1 MRKYPT
7 HSLFQRQ
14 VVSVMNKLYLKL
26 AWSNLKNSRQ
36 FYLPYVI
43 AGMLSAM
50 MFYTMCAIQGNEGLS
65 KMRGGASVQMVLFF
79 GVIVVGVFVSIF
91 LFYTNSFIM
100 KRRKK
105 ELGIYNILGMEKIHI
120 AKIMAWE
127 TVFSFLIAVGGGLI
141 LGIVFQ
147 KLLTMFLYRLTGL
160 DAAIPFYISGW
171 GCLHTAELFGAI
183 YVCILLYNLMQIR
196 LSNPVE
202 LLHSGS
208 TGEREPKT
216 KILQAVLGVVCIAA
230 GYYMAITVD
239 NPVKAITLFFVAVML
254 VIIGTYWLFNAGS
267 IAFLK
272 LLRKNKR
279 YYYQTRHFTTVSGM
293 IYRMKQNAVG
303 LANICIL
310 STMVLVVISMT
321 VCMYAGLEDELKT
334 QYPAEL
340 EVLFYDPDGQQ
351 DSGTFDRMTDEIEN
365 VIKENGRVITG
376 RQKGIYAGAAVML
389 SGNKVIALDRSNMD
403 FSNMYMFEVMTKQ
416 GFEEYMQE
424 SIPDISDGSV
434 AIMADPVYELES
446 IVIGDD
452 EYPVEQTMKIPGK
465 DAMTELVGGT
475 VIVIVKDETALE
487 KMRQQLSDMETAAY
501 GEDRKVDLTYMMNF
515 DMSGSVEEKIACA
528 NAVREHLN
536 EWQNDETNP
545 QIMRLDCN
553 VVSRAEGRIDYESSN
568 GGLFFLGLFLGSMFL
583 MITVLIIYY
592 KQISEGY
599 EDKERFAIMEKVG
612 MSNAEVK
619 ASIRSQVRTVFFLPL
634 VTAACHLAAAY
645 PMLKKLLALV
655 ALYNG
660 TLFAWCLAGTVLVF
674 GLIYLAVFAVTSRSY
689 YKIVGNQV

>member
-1 MRKYPT
+1 
-7 HSLFQRQ
+7 
-14 VVSVMNKLYLKL
+14 MNRLYLRL

-50 MFYTMCAIQGNEGLS
+50 MFYTMCAIQGNDGLS
-65 KMRGGASVQMVLFF
+65 KMRGGSSVQIVLYF
-79 GVIVVGVFVSIF
+79 GVVVVGVFVSIF

-105 ELGIYNILGMEKIHI
+105 ELGVYNILGMEKIHV

-127 TVFSFLIAVGGGLI
+127 TVFSFLIAVGGGVI
-141 LGIVFQ
+141 TGIVFQ

-160 DAAIPFYISGW
+160 EAAIPFYISGW
-171 GCLHTAELFGAI
+171 GCLHTAEMFGAI

-202 LLHSGS
+202 LLHSGN

-216 KILQAVLGVVCIAA
+216 KIIQAVLGILCIVT
-230 GYYMAITVD
+230 GYYIAITTD
-239 NPVKAITLFFVAVML
+239 NPVKAVSLFFVAVML
-254 VIIGTYWLFNAGS
+254 VIVGTYFLFNAGS

-272 LLRKNKR
+272 LLRENKR

-321 VCMYAGLEDELKT
+321 VCMYAGIEDELKT

-340 EVLFYDPDGQQ
+340 ELIFYDPDGQQ
-351 DSGTFDRMTDEIEN
+351 DAQTFNRMADEIER

-376 RQKGIYAGAAVML
+376 KQKGSYVGTAVAMT
-389 SGNKVIALDRSNMD
+389 GNKITALDRSAMD
-403 FSNMYMFEVMTKQ
+403 FSNMYVLEIMTKD

-424 SIPDISDGSV
+424 TIPDIPDGSV
-434 AIMADPVYELES
+434 AVMMDSVYEQDT
-446 IVIGDD
+446 IVMGNT
-452 EYPVEQTMKIPGK
+452 EYPVEQSMKFPIR
-465 DAMTELVGGT
+465 DAVSKFVGGS
-475 VIVIVKDETALE
+475 VILIVKDENALE
-487 KMRQQLSDMETAAY
+487 NMRKQLAAMETEAY
-501 GEDRKVDLTYMMNF
+501 GEERTVDLTYVMNF
-515 DMSGSVEEKIACA
+515 DMSGSGEEKIACA
-528 NAVREHLN
+528 NAVRERVS

-545 QIMRLDCN
+545 KTMRLDCN
-553 VVSRAEGRIDYESSN
+553 VISRAEGHIDYETSN
-568 GGLFFLGLFLGSMFL
+568 GGLLFLGLFLGSMFL

-612 MSNAEVK
+612 MSNEEVK
-619 ASIRSQVRTVFFLPL
+619 ATIRSQVRMVFFLPL
-634 VTAACHLAAAY
+634 ATAACHLAAAY

-655 ALYNG
+655 SLYNG

-674 GLIYLAVFAVTSRSY
+674 GLIYLAVFIITSKSY

>member
-1 MRKYPT
+1 
-7 HSLFQRQ
+7 
-14 VVSVMNKLYLKL
+14 MNRLYLRL

-50 MFYTMCAIQGNEGLS
+50 MFYTMCAIQGNDGLS
-65 KMRGGASVQMVLFF
+65 KMRGGSSVQIVLYF
-79 GVIVVGVFVSIF
+79 GVVVVGVFVSIF

-105 ELGIYNILGMEKIHI
+105 ELGVYNILGMEKIHV

-141 LGIVFQ
+141 TGIVFQ

-160 DAAIPFYISGW
+160 EAAIPFYISGW
-171 GCLHTAELFGAI
+171 GCLHTAEMFGAI

-196 LSNPVE
+196 FSNPVE
-202 LLHSGS
+202 LLHSGN

-216 KILQAVLGVVCIAA
+216 KILQAVLGILCIVT
-230 GYYMAITVD
+230 GYYIAITTD
-239 NPVKAITLFFVAVML
+239 NPVKAVSLFFVAVML
-254 VIIGTYWLFNAGS
+254 VIVGTYFLFNAGS

-321 VCMYAGLEDELKT
+321 VCMYAGIEDELKT

-340 EVLFYDPDGQQ
+340 ELIFYDPDGQQ
-351 DSGTFDRMTDEIEN
+351 DAQTFNRMADEIER

-376 RQKGIYAGAAVML
+376 KQKGSYVGTAVAMT
-389 SGNKVIALDRSNMD
+389 GNKITALDRSAMD
-403 FSNMYMFEVMTKQ
+403 FSNMYVLEIMTKD

-424 SIPDISDGSV
+424 TIPDIPDGSV
-434 AIMADPVYELES
+434 AVMMDSVYEQDT
-446 IVIGDD
+446 IVMGNT
-452 EYPVEQTMKIPGK
+452 EYPVEQSMKFPIRNAVSEFVDGS
-465 DAMTELVGGT
+465 
-475 VIVIVKDETALE
+475 VILIVKDENALE
-487 KMRQQLSDMETAAY
+487 NMRKQLAAMETEAY
-501 GEDRKVDLTYMMNF
+501 GEERTVDLTYVMNF
-515 DMSGSVEEKIACA
+515 DMSGTGEEKIACA
-528 NAVREHLN
+528 NAVRERVS

-545 QIMRLDCN
+545 KTMRLDCN
-553 VVSRAEGRIDYESSN
+553 VISRAEGHIDYETSN
-568 GGLFFLGLFLGSMFL
+568 GGLLFLGLFLGSMFL

-612 MSNAEVK
+612 MSNEEVK
-619 ASIRSQVRTVFFLPL
+619 ATIRSQVRMVFFLPL
-634 VTAACHLAAAY
+634 ATAACHLAAAY

-655 ALYNG
+655 SLYNG

-674 GLIYLAVFAVTSRSY
+674 GLIYLAVFIITSKSY

>member
-1 MRKYPT
+1 
-7 HSLFQRQ
+7 
-14 VVSVMNKLYLKL
+14 MNRLYLRL

-50 MFYTMCAIQGNEGLS
+50 MFYTMCAIQGNDGLS
-65 KMRGGASVQMVLFF
+65 KMRGGSSVQIVLYF
-79 GVIVVGVFVSIF
+79 GVVVVGVFVSIF

-105 ELGIYNILGMEKIHI
+105 ELGVYNILGMEKIHV

-141 LGIVFQ
+141 TGIVFQ

-160 DAAIPFYISGW
+160 EAAIPFYISGW
-171 GCLHTAELFGAI
+171 GCLHTAEMFGAI

-202 LLHSGS
+202 LLHSGN

-216 KILQAVLGVVCIAA
+216 KIIQAVLGILCIVT
-230 GYYMAITVD
+230 GYYIAITTD
-239 NPVKAITLFFVAVML
+239 NPVKAVSLFFVAVML
-254 VIIGTYWLFNAGS
+254 VIVGTYFLFNAGS

-321 VCMYAGLEDELKT
+321 VCMYAGIEDELKT

-340 EVLFYDPDGQQ
+340 ELIFYDPDGQQ
-351 DSGTFDRMTDEIEN
+351 DAQAFNRMADEIER

-376 RQKGIYAGAAVML
+376 KQKGSYVGTAVAMT
-389 SGNKVIALDRSNMD
+389 GNKITALDRSAMD
-403 FSNMYMFEVMTKQ
+403 FSNMYVLEIMTKD

-424 SIPDISDGSV
+424 TIPDIPDGSV
-434 AIMADPVYELES
+434 AVMMDSVYEQDT
-446 IVIGDD
+446 IVMGNT
-452 EYPVEQTMKIPGK
+452 EYPVEQSMKFPIR
-465 DAMTELVGGT
+465 DAVSEFVGGS
-475 VIVIVKDETALE
+475 VILIVKDENALE
-487 KMRQQLSDMETAAY
+487 NMRKQLAAMETEAY
-501 GEDRKVDLTYMMNF
+501 GEERTVDLTYVMNF
-515 DMSGSVEEKIACA
+515 DMSGSGEEKIACA
-528 NAVREHLN
+528 NAVRERVS

-545 QIMRLDCN
+545 KTMRLDCN
-553 VVSRAEGRIDYESSN
+553 VISRAEGHIDYETSN
-568 GGLFFLGLFLGSMFL
+568 GGLLFLGLFLGSMFL

-612 MSNAEVK
+612 MSNEEVK
-619 ASIRSQVRTVFFLPL
+619 ATIRSQVRMVFFLPL
-634 VTAACHLAAAY
+634 ATAACHLAAAY

-655 ALYNG
+655 SLYNG

-674 GLIYLAVFAVTSRSY
+674 GLIYLAVFIITSKSY

>member
-1 MRKYPT
+1 
-7 HSLFQRQ
+7 
-14 VVSVMNKLYLKL
+14 MNRLYLRL

-50 MFYTMCAIQGNEGLS
+50 MFYTMCAIQGNDGLS
-65 KMRGGASVQMVLFF
+65 KMRGGSSVQIVLYF
-79 GVIVVGVFVSIF
+79 GVVVVGVFVSIF

-105 ELGIYNILGMEKIHI
+105 ELGVYNILGMEKIHV

-141 LGIVFQ
+141 TGIVFQ

-160 DAAIPFYISGW
+160 EAAIPFYISGW
-171 GCLHTAELFGAI
+171 GCLHTAEMFGAI

-202 LLHSGS
+202 LLHSGN

-216 KILQAVLGVVCIAA
+216 KIIQAVLGILCIVT
-230 GYYMAITVD
+230 GYYIAITTD
-239 NPVKAITLFFVAVML
+239 NPVKAVSLFFVAVML
-254 VIIGTYWLFNAGS
+254 VIVGTYFLFNAGS

-321 VCMYAGLEDELKT
+321 VCMYAGIEDELKT

-340 EVLFYDPDGQQ
+340 ELIFYDPDGQQ
-351 DSGTFDRMTDEIEN
+351 DAQTFNRMADEIER

-376 RQKGIYAGAAVML
+376 KQKGSYVGTAVAMT
-389 SGNKVIALDRSNMD
+389 GNEITALDRSAMD
-403 FSNMYMFEVMTKQ
+403 FSNMYVLEIMTKD

-424 SIPDISDGSV
+424 TIPDIPDGSV
-434 AIMADPVYELES
+434 AVMMDSVYEQDT
-446 IVIGDD
+446 IVMGNT
-452 EYPVEQTMKIPGK
+452 EYPVEQSMKFPIR
-465 DAMTELVGGT
+465 DAVSEFVGGS
-475 VIVIVKDETALE
+475 VILIVKDENALE
-487 KMRQQLSDMETAAY
+487 NMRKQLAAMETEAY
-501 GEDRKVDLTYMMNF
+501 GEERTVDLTYVMNF
-515 DMSGSVEEKIACA
+515 DMSGTGEEKIACA
-528 NAVREHLN
+528 NAVRERVS

-545 QIMRLDCN
+545 KTMRLDCN
-553 VVSRAEGRIDYESSN
+553 VISRAEGHIDYETSN
-568 GGLFFLGLFLGSMFL
+568 GGLLFLGLFLGSMFL

-612 MSNAEVK
+612 MSNEEVK
-619 ASIRSQVRTVFFLPL
+619 ATIRSQVRMVFFLPL
-634 VTAACHLAAAY
+634 ATAACHLAAAY

-655 ALYNG
+655 SLYNG

-674 GLIYLAVFAVTSRSY
+674 GLIYLAVFIITSKSY

>member
-1 MRKYPT
+1 
-7 HSLFQRQ
+7 
-14 VVSVMNKLYLKL
+14 MNRLYLRL

-50 MFYTMCAIQGNEGLS
+50 MFYTMCAIQGNDGLS
-65 KMRGGASVQMVLFF
+65 KMRGGSSVQIVLYF
-79 GVIVVGVFVSIF
+79 GVVVVGVFVSIF

-105 ELGIYNILGMEKIHI
+105 ELGVYNILGMEKIHI

-141 LGIVFQ
+141 TGIVFQ

-160 DAAIPFYISGW
+160 EAAIPFYISGW
-171 GCLHTAELFGAI
+171 GCLHTAEMFGAI

-202 LLHSGS
+202 LLHSGN

-216 KILQAVLGVVCIAA
+216 KIIQAVLGILCIVT
-230 GYYMAITVD
+230 GYYIAITTD
-239 NPVKAITLFFVAVML
+239 NPVKAVSLFFVAVML
-254 VIIGTYWLFNAGS
+254 VIVGTYFLFNAGS

-321 VCMYAGLEDELKT
+321 VCMYAGIEDELKT

-340 EVLFYDPDGQQ
+340 ELIFYDSDGQQ
-351 DSGTFDRMTDEIEN
+351 DAQTFNRMADEIER

-376 RQKGIYAGAAVML
+376 KQKGSYVGTAVAMT
-389 SGNKVIALDRSNMD
+389 GNKITALDRSAMD
-403 FSNMYMFEVMTKQ
+403 FSNMYVLEIMTKD

-424 SIPDISDGSV
+424 TIPDIPDGSV
-434 AIMADPVYELES
+434 AVMMDSVYEQDT
-446 IVIGDD
+446 IVMGNT
-452 EYPVEQTMKIPGK
+452 EYPVEQSMKFPIR
-465 DAMTELVGGT
+465 DAVSEFVGGS
-475 VIVIVKDETALE
+475 VILIVKDENALE
-487 KMRQQLSDMETAAY
+487 NMRKQLAAMETEAY
-501 GEDRKVDLTYMMNF
+501 GEERTVDLTYVMNF
-515 DMSGSVEEKIACA
+515 DMSGSGEEKIACA
-528 NAVREHLN
+528 NAVRERVS

-545 QIMRLDCN
+545 KTMRLDCN
-553 VVSRAEGRIDYESSN
+553 VISRAEGHIDYETSN
-568 GGLFFLGLFLGSMFL
+568 GGLLFLGLFLGSMFL

-612 MSNAEVK
+612 MSNEEVK
-619 ASIRSQVRTVFFLPL
+619 ATIRSQVRMVFFLPL
-634 VTAACHLAAAY
+634 ATAACHLAAAY

-655 ALYNG
+655 SLYNG

-674 GLIYLAVFAVTSRSY
+674 GLIYLAVFIITSKSY

>member
-1 MRKYPT
+1 
-7 HSLFQRQ
+7 
-14 VVSVMNKLYLKL
+14 MNRLYLRL

-50 MFYTMCAIQGNEGLS
+50 MFYTMCAIQGNDGLS
-65 KMRGGASVQMVLFF
+65 KMRGGSSVQIVLYF
-79 GVIVVGVFVSIF
+79 GVVVVGVFVSIF

-105 ELGIYNILGMEKIHI
+105 ELGVYNILGMEKIHV

-141 LGIVFQ
+141 TGIVFQ

-160 DAAIPFYISGW
+160 EAAIPFYISGW
-171 GCLHTAELFGAI
+171 GCLHTAEMFGAI

-202 LLHSGS
+202 LLHSGN

-216 KILQAVLGVVCIAA
+216 KIIQAVLGILCIVT
-230 GYYMAITVD
+230 GYYIAITTD
-239 NPVKAITLFFVAVML
+239 NPVKAVSLFFVAVML
-254 VIIGTYWLFNAGS
+254 VIVGTYFLFNAGS

-321 VCMYAGLEDELKT
+321 VCMYAGIEDELKT

-340 EVLFYDPDGQQ
+340 ELIFYDPDGQQ
-351 DSGTFDRMTDEIEN
+351 DAQTFNRMADEIER

-376 RQKGIYAGAAVML
+376 KQKGSYVGTAVAMT
-389 SGNKVIALDRSNMD
+389 GNKITALDRSAMD
-403 FSNMYMFEVMTKQ
+403 FSNMYVLEIMTKD

-424 SIPDISDGSV
+424 TIPDIPDGSV
-434 AIMADPVYELES
+434 AVMMDSVYEQDT
-446 IVIGDD
+446 IAMGNT
-452 EYPVEQTMKIPGK
+452 EYPVEQSMKFPIRNAVSEFVDGS
-465 DAMTELVGGT
+465 
-475 VIVIVKDETALE
+475 VILIVKDENALE
-487 KMRQQLSDMETAAY
+487 NMRKQLAAMETEAY
-501 GEDRKVDLTYMMNF
+501 GEEWTVDLTYVMNF
-515 DMSGSVEEKIACA
+515 DMSGTGEEKIACA
-528 NAVREHLN
+528 NAVRERVS

-545 QIMRLDCN
+545 KTMRLDCN
-553 VVSRAEGRIDYESSN
+553 VISRAEGHIDYETSN
-568 GGLFFLGLFLGSMFL
+568 GGLLFLGLFLGSMFL

-612 MSNAEVK
+612 MSNEEVK
-619 ASIRSQVRTVFFLPL
+619 ATIRSQVRMVFFLPL
-634 VTAACHLAAAY
+634 ATAACHLAAAY

-655 ALYNG
+655 SLYNG

-674 GLIYLAVFAVTSRSY
+674 GLIYLAVFIITSKSY

>member
-1 MRKYPT
+1 
-7 HSLFQRQ
+7 
-14 VVSVMNKLYLKL
+14 MNRLYLRL

-43 AGMLSAM
+43 AGVLSAM
-50 MFYTMCAIQGNEGLS
+50 MFYTMCAIQGNDGLS
-65 KMRGGASVQMVLFF
+65 KMRGGSSVQIVLYF
-79 GVIVVGVFVSIF
+79 GVVVVGVFVSIF

-105 ELGIYNILGMEKIHI
+105 ELGVYNILGMEKIHV

-141 LGIVFQ
+141 TGIVFQ

-160 DAAIPFYISGW
+160 EAAIPFYISGW
-171 GCLHTAELFGAI
+171 GCLHTAEMFGAI

-196 LSNPVE
+196 FSNPVE
-202 LLHSGS
+202 LLHSGN

-216 KILQAVLGVVCIAA
+216 KIIQAVLGILCIVT
-230 GYYMAITVD
+230 GYYIAITTD
-239 NPVKAITLFFVAVML
+239 NPVKAVSLFFVAVML
-254 VIIGTYWLFNAGS
+254 VIVGTYFLFNAGS

-321 VCMYAGLEDELKT
+321 VCMYAGIEDELKT

-340 EVLFYDPDGQQ
+340 ELIFYDPDGQQ
-351 DSGTFDRMTDEIEN
+351 DAQTFNRMADEIER

-376 RQKGIYAGAAVML
+376 KQKGSYVGTAVAMT
-389 SGNKVIALDRSNMD
+389 GNKITALDRSAMD
-403 FSNMYMFEVMTKQ
+403 FSNMYVLEIMTKD

-424 SIPDISDGSV
+424 TIPDIPDGSV
-434 AIMADPVYELES
+434 AVMMDSVYEQDT
-446 IVIGDD
+446 IVMGNT
-452 EYPVEQTMKIPGK
+452 EYPVEQSMKFPIRNAVSEFVDGS
-465 DAMTELVGGT
+465 
-475 VIVIVKDETALE
+475 VILIVKDENALE
-487 KMRQQLSDMETAAY
+487 NMRKQLAAMETEAY
-501 GEDRKVDLTYMMNF
+501 GEERTVDLTYVMNF
-515 DMSGSVEEKIACA
+515 DMSGTGEEKIACA
-528 NAVREHLN
+528 NAVRERVS

-545 QIMRLDCN
+545 KTMRLDCN
-553 VVSRAEGRIDYESSN
+553 VISRAEGHIDYETSN
-568 GGLFFLGLFLGSMFL
+568 GGLLFLGLFLGSMFL

-612 MSNAEVK
+612 MSNEEVK
-619 ASIRSQVRTVFFLPL
+619 ATIRSQVRMVFFLPL
-634 VTAACHLAAAY
+634 ATAACHLAAAY

-655 ALYNG
+655 SLYNG

-674 GLIYLAVFAVTSRSY
+674 GLIYLAVFIITSKSY

>member
-1 MRKYPT
+1 
-7 HSLFQRQ
+7 
-14 VVSVMNKLYLKL
+14 MNRLYLRL

-50 MFYTMCAIQGNEGLS
+50 MFYTMCAIQGNDGLS
-65 KMRGGASVQMVLFF
+65 KMRGGSSVQIVLYF
-79 GVIVVGVFVSIF
+79 GVVVVGVFVSIF

-105 ELGIYNILGMEKIHI
+105 ELGVYNILGMEKIHV

-141 LGIVFQ
+141 TVIVFQ

-160 DAAIPFYISGW
+160 EAAIPFYISGW
-171 GCLHTAELFGAI
+171 GCLHTAEMFGAI

-202 LLHSGS
+202 LLHSGN

-216 KILQAVLGVVCIAA
+216 KIIQAVLGILCIVT
-230 GYYMAITVD
+230 GYYIAITTD
-239 NPVKAITLFFVAVML
+239 NPVKAVSLFFVAVML
-254 VIIGTYWLFNAGS
+254 VIVGTYFLFNAGS

-321 VCMYAGLEDELKT
+321 VCMYAGIEDELKT

-340 EVLFYDPDGQQ
+340 ELIFYDPDGQQ
-351 DSGTFDRMTDEIEN
+351 DAQTFNRMADEIER

-376 RQKGIYAGAAVML
+376 KQKGSYVGTAVAMT
-389 SGNKVIALDRSNMD
+389 GNKITALDRSAMD
-403 FSNMYMFEVMTKQ
+403 FSNMYVLEIMTKD

-424 SIPDISDGSV
+424 TIPDIPDGSV
-434 AIMADPVYELES
+434 AVMMDSVYEQDT
-446 IVIGDD
+446 IAMGNT
-452 EYPVEQTMKIPGK
+452 EYPVEQSMKFPIRNAVSEFVDGS
-465 DAMTELVGGT
+465 
-475 VIVIVKDETALE
+475 VILIVKDENALE
-487 KMRQQLSDMETAAY
+487 NMRKQLAAMETEAY
-501 GEDRKVDLTYMMNF
+501 GEEWTVDLTYVMNF
-515 DMSGSVEEKIACA
+515 DMSGTGEEKIACA
-528 NAVREHLN
+528 NAVRERVS

-545 QIMRLDCN
+545 KTMRLDCN
-553 VVSRAEGRIDYESSN
+553 VISRAEGHIDYETSN
-568 GGLFFLGLFLGSMFL
+568 GGLLFLGLFLGSMFL

-612 MSNAEVK
+612 MSNEEVK
-619 ASIRSQVRTVFFLPL
+619 ATIRSQVRMVFFLPL
-634 VTAACHLAAAY
+634 ATAACHLAAAY

-655 ALYNG
+655 SLYNG

-674 GLIYLAVFAVTSRSY
+674 GLIYLAVFIITSKSY

>member
-1 MRKYPT
+1 
-7 HSLFQRQ
+7 
-14 VVSVMNKLYLKL
+14 MNKLYLKL

-65 KMRGGASVQMVLFF
+65 KMRGGTSVQMVLFF

-310 STMVLVVISMT
+310 STMVLISISTTVSLYAGIQTTIAARSPKEIDVTANLSDYEDTAAVDEEIAKINEAHQVTVKDYTAVHSMGMITAYGGDGKYTLADGKGLVIADEKQGVYMEVISLDEYNT
-321 VCMYAGLEDELKT
+321 VCHTGETLKDGEVLLYTQNKELK
-334 QYPAEL
+334 
-340 EVLFYDPDGQQ
+340 GQTSMQ
-351 DSGTFDRMTDEIEN
+351 MQIGT
-365 VIKENGRVITG
+365 
-376 RQKGIYAGAAVML
+376 AV
-389 SGNKVIALDRSNMD
+389 NDYQIASYLPEPEMD
-403 FSNMYMFEVMTKQ
+403 FGLQAYSGAVKCLLVVVPGKEDVQKWRQQALEAGNMQNLQYCVQYDTNLSK
-416 GFEEYMQE
+416 QE
-424 SIPDISDGSV
+424 SQK
-434 AIMADPVYELES
+434 L
-446 IVIGDD
+446 
-452 EYPVEQTMKIPGK
+452 
-465 DAMTELVGGT
+465 TE
-475 VIVIVKDETALE
+475 
-487 KMRQQLSDMETAAY
+487 
-501 GEDRKVDLTYMMNF
+501 DLY
-515 DMSGSVEEKIACA
+515 
-528 NAVREHLN
+528 
-536 EWQNDETNP
+536 
-545 QIMRLDCN
+545 
-553 VVSRAEGRIDYESSN
+553 RIDIESAYVEAENRYEMAEQLYQIY
-568 GGLFFLGLFLGSMFL
+568 GGLLFVGLFIGILFL
-583 MITVLIIYY
+583 MATALIIYY

-599 EDKERFAIMEKVG
+599 QDKKRFEIMQNVG
-612 MSNAEVK
+612 MSLTEVK
-619 ASIRSQVRTVFFLPL
+619 KTIRSQVLMVFFLPL
-634 VTAACHLAAAY
+634 VAAGIHIAVSFRIIQMMVRMLAMGETKLFGMCTLITLGIFCVIYGLVYAFTA
-645 PMLKKLLALV
+645 K
-655 ALYNG
+655 
-660 TLFAWCLAGTVLVF
+660 
-674 GLIYLAVFAVTSRSY
+674 SY
-689 YKIVGNQV
+689 YNIVRVKA

>member
-1 MRKYPT
+1 
-7 HSLFQRQ
+7 
-14 VVSVMNKLYLKL
+14 MNRLYLRL

-50 MFYTMCAIQGNEGLS
+50 MFYTMCAIQGNDGLS
-65 KMRGGASVQMVLFF
+65 KMRGGSSVQIVLYF
-79 GVIVVGVFVSIF
+79 GVVVVGVFVSIF

-105 ELGIYNILGMEKIHI
+105 ELGVYNILGMEKIHI

-141 LGIVFQ
+141 TGIVFQ

-160 DAAIPFYISGW
+160 EAAIPFYISGW
-171 GCLHTAELFGAI
+171 GCLHTAEMFGAI

-202 LLHSGS
+202 LLHSGN

-216 KILQAVLGVVCIAA
+216 KIIQAVLGILCIVT
-230 GYYMAITVD
+230 GYYIAITTD
-239 NPVKAITLFFVAVML
+239 NPVKAVSLFFVAVML
-254 VIIGTYWLFNAGS
+254 VIVGTYFLFNAGS

-321 VCMYAGLEDELKT
+321 VCMYAGIEDELKT

-340 EVLFYDPDGQQ
+340 ELIFYDPDGQQ
-351 DSGTFDRMTDEIEN
+351 DAQTFNRMADEIER

-376 RQKGIYAGAAVML
+376 KQKGSYVGTAVAMT
-389 SGNKVIALDRSNMD
+389 GNKITALDRSAMD
-403 FSNMYMFEVMTKQ
+403 FSNMYVLEIMTKD

-424 SIPDISDGSV
+424 TIPDIPDGSV
-434 AIMADPVYELES
+434 AVMMDSVYEQDT
-446 IVIGDD
+446 IVMGNT
-452 EYPVEQTMKIPGK
+452 EYPVEQSMKFPIR
-465 DAMTELVGGT
+465 DAVSELVGGS
-475 VIVIVKDETALE
+475 VILIVKDENALE
-487 KMRQQLSDMETAAY
+487 NMRKQLAAMETEAY
-501 GEDRKVDLTYMMNF
+501 GEERTVDLTYVMNF
-515 DMSGSVEEKIACA
+515 DMSGTGEEKIACA
-528 NAVREHLN
+528 NAVRERVS

-545 QIMRLDCN
+545 KTMRLDCN
-553 VVSRAEGRIDYESSN
+553 VISRAEGHIDYETSN
-568 GGLFFLGLFLGSMFL
+568 GGLLFLGLFLGSMFL

-612 MSNAEVK
+612 MSNEEVK
-619 ASIRSQVRTVFFLPL
+619 ATIRSQVRMVFFLPL
-634 VTAACHLAAAY
+634 ATAACHLAAAY

-655 ALYNG
+655 SLYNG

-674 GLIYLAVFAVTSRSY
+674 GLIYLAVFIITSKSY

>member
-1 MRKYPT
+1 
-7 HSLFQRQ
+7 
-14 VVSVMNKLYLKL
+14 MNRLYLRL

-50 MFYTMCAIQGNEGLS
+50 MFYTMCAIQGNDGLS
-65 KMRGGASVQMVLFF
+65 KMRGGSSVQIVLYF
-79 GVIVVGVFVSIF
+79 GVVVVGVFVSIF

-105 ELGIYNILGMEKIHI
+105 ELGVYNILGMEKIHV

-141 LGIVFQ
+141 TGIVFQ

-160 DAAIPFYISGW
+160 EAAIPFYISGW
-171 GCLHTAELFGAI
+171 GCLHTAEMFGAI

-202 LLHSGS
+202 LLHSGN

-216 KILQAVLGVVCIAA
+216 KIIQAVLGILCIVT
-230 GYYMAITVD
+230 GYYIAITTD
-239 NPVKAITLFFVAVML
+239 NPVKAVSLFFVAVML
-254 VIIGTYWLFNAGS
+254 VIVGTYFLFNAGS

-321 VCMYAGLEDELKT
+321 VCMYAGIEDELKT

-340 EVLFYDPDGQQ
+340 ELIFYDPDGQQ
-351 DSGTFDRMTDEIEN
+351 DAQTFNRMADEIER

-376 RQKGIYAGAAVML
+376 KQKGSYVGTAVAMT
-389 SGNKVIALDRSNMD
+389 GNKITALDRSAMD
-403 FSNMYMFEVMTKQ
+403 FSNMYVLEIMTKD

-424 SIPDISDGSV
+424 TIPDIPDGSV
-434 AIMADPVYELES
+434 AVMMDSVYEQDT
-446 IVIGDD
+446 IVMGNT
-452 EYPVEQTMKIPGK
+452 EYPVEQSMKFPIR
-465 DAMTELVGGT
+465 DAVSEFVGGS
-475 VIVIVKDETALE
+475 VILIVKDENALE
-487 KMRQQLSDMETAAY
+487 NMRKQLAAMETEAY
-501 GEDRKVDLTYMMNF
+501 GEERTVDLTYVMNF
-515 DMSGSVEEKIACA
+515 DMSGTGEEKIACA
-528 NAVREHLN
+528 NAVRERVS

-545 QIMRLDCN
+545 KTMRLDCN
-553 VVSRAEGRIDYESSN
+553 VISRAEGHIDYETSN
-568 GGLFFLGLFLGSMFL
+568 GGLLFLGLFLGSMFL

-612 MSNAEVK
+612 MSNEEVK
-619 ASIRSQVRTVFFLPL
+619 ATIRSQVRMVFFLPL
-634 VTAACHLAAAY
+634 ATAACHLAAAY

-655 ALYNG
+655 SLYNG

-674 GLIYLAVFAVTSRSY
+674 GLIYLAVFIITSKSY

>member
-1 MRKYPT
+1 
-7 HSLFQRQ
+7 
-14 VVSVMNKLYLKL
+14 MNRLYLRL

-50 MFYTMCAIQGNEGLS
+50 MFYTMCAIQGNDGLS
-65 KMRGGASVQMVLFF
+65 KMRGGSSVQIVLYF
-79 GVIVVGVFVSIF
+79 GVVVVGVFVSIF

-105 ELGIYNILGMEKIHI
+105 ELGVYNILGMEKIHV

-141 LGIVFQ
+141 TGIVFQ

-160 DAAIPFYISGW
+160 EAAIPFYISGW
-171 GCLHTAELFGAI
+171 GCLHTAEMFGAI

-202 LLHSGS
+202 LLHSGN

-216 KILQAVLGVVCIAA
+216 KIIQAVLGILCIVT
-230 GYYMAITVD
+230 GYYIAITTD
-239 NPVKAITLFFVAVML
+239 NPVKAVSLFFVAVML
-254 VIIGTYWLFNAGS
+254 VIVGTYFLFNAGS

-321 VCMYAGLEDELKT
+321 VCMYAGIEDELKT

-340 EVLFYDPDGQQ
+340 ELIFYDPDGQQ
-351 DSGTFDRMTDEIEN
+351 DAQTFNRMADEIER

-376 RQKGIYAGAAVML
+376 KQKGSYVGTAVAMT
-389 SGNKVIALDRSNMD
+389 GNKITALDRSAMD
-403 FSNMYMFEVMTKQ
+403 FSNMYVLEIMTKD

-424 SIPDISDGSV
+424 TIPDIPDGSV
-434 AIMADPVYELES
+434 ALMMDSVYEQDT
-446 IVIGDD
+446 IVMGNT
-452 EYPVEQTMKIPGK
+452 EYPVEQSMKFPIRNAVSEFVDGS
-465 DAMTELVGGT
+465 
-475 VIVIVKDETALE
+475 VILIVKDENALE
-487 KMRQQLSDMETAAY
+487 NMRKQLAAMETEAY
-501 GEDRKVDLTYMMNF
+501 GEERTVDLTYVMNF
-515 DMSGSVEEKIACA
+515 DMSGSGEEKIACA
-528 NAVREHLN
+528 NTVRERVS

-545 QIMRLDCN
+545 KTMRLDCN
-553 VVSRAEGRIDYESSN
+553 VISRAEGHIDYETSN
-568 GGLFFLGLFLGSMFL
+568 GGLLFLGLFLGSMFL

-612 MSNAEVK
+612 MSNEEVK
-619 ASIRSQVRTVFFLPL
+619 ATIRSQVRMAFFLPL
-634 VTAACHLAAAY
+634 ATAACHLAAAY

-655 ALYNG
+655 SLYNG

-674 GLIYLAVFAVTSRSY
+674 GLIYLAVFIITSKSY

>member
-1 MRKYPT
+1 
-7 HSLFQRQ
+7 
-14 VVSVMNKLYLKL
+14 MNRLYLRL

-50 MFYTMCAIQGNEGLS
+50 MFYTMCAIQGNDGLS
-65 KMRGGASVQMVLFF
+65 KMRGGSSVQIVLYF
-79 GVIVVGVFVSIF
+79 GVVVVGVFVSIF

-105 ELGIYNILGMEKIHI
+105 ELGVYNILGMEKIHV

-127 TVFSFLIAVGGGLI
+127 TVFSFLVAVGGGLI
-141 LGIVFQ
+141 TGIVFQ

-160 DAAIPFYISGW
+160 EAAIPFYISGW
-171 GCLHTAELFGAI
+171 GCLHTAEMFGAI

-202 LLHSGS
+202 LLHSGN

-216 KILQAVLGVVCIAA
+216 KIIQAVLGILCIVT
-230 GYYMAITVD
+230 GYYIAITTD
-239 NPVKAITLFFVAVML
+239 NPVKAVSLFFVAVML
-254 VIIGTYWLFNAGS
+254 VIVGTYFLFNAGS

-321 VCMYAGLEDELKT
+321 VCMYAGIEDELKT

-340 EVLFYDPDGQQ
+340 ELIFYDPDGQQ
-351 DSGTFDRMTDEIEN
+351 DAQTFNRMADEIER

-376 RQKGIYAGAAVML
+376 KQKGSYVGTAVAMT
-389 SGNKVIALDRSNMD
+389 GNKITALDRSAMD
-403 FSNMYMFEVMTKQ
+403 FSNMYVLEIMAKD

-424 SIPDISDGSV
+424 TIPDIPDGSV
-434 AIMADPVYELES
+434 AVMMDSVYEQDT
-446 IVIGDD
+446 IVMGNT
-452 EYPVEQTMKIPGK
+452 EYPVEQSMKFPIR
-465 DAMTELVGGT
+465 DAVSEFVGGS
-475 VIVIVKDETALE
+475 VILIVKDENALE
-487 KMRQQLSDMETAAY
+487 NMRKQLAAMETEAY
-501 GEDRKVDLTYMMNF
+501 GEERTVDLTYVMNF
-515 DMSGSVEEKIACA
+515 DMSGTGEEKIACA
-528 NAVREHLN
+528 NAVRERVS

-545 QIMRLDCN
+545 KTMRLDCN
-553 VVSRAEGRIDYESSN
+553 VISRAEGHIDYETSN
-568 GGLFFLGLFLGSMFL
+568 GGLLFLGLFLGSMFL

-612 MSNAEVK
+612 MSNEEVK
-619 ASIRSQVRTVFFLPL
+619 ATIRSQVRMVFFLPL
-634 VTAACHLAAAY
+634 ATAACHLAAAY

-655 ALYNG
+655 SLYNG

-674 GLIYLAVFAVTSRSY
+674 GLIYLAVFIITSKSY

>member
-1 MRKYPT
+1 
-7 HSLFQRQ
+7 
-14 VVSVMNKLYLKL
+14 MNRLYLRL

-50 MFYTMCAIQGNEGLS
+50 MFYTMCAIQGNDGLS
-65 KMRGGASVQMVLFF
+65 KMRGGSSVQIVLYF
-79 GVIVVGVFVSIF
+79 GVVVVGVFVSIF

-105 ELGIYNILGMEKIHI
+105 ELGVYNILGMEKIHV

-141 LGIVFQ
+141 TGIVFQ

-160 DAAIPFYISGW
+160 EAAIPFYISGW
-171 GCLHTAELFGAI
+171 GCLHTAEMFGAI

-202 LLHSGS
+202 LLHSGN

-216 KILQAVLGVVCIAA
+216 KIIQAVLGILCIVT
-230 GYYMAITVD
+230 GYYIAITTD
-239 NPVKAITLFFVAVML
+239 NPVKAVSLFFVAVML
-254 VIIGTYWLFNAGS
+254 VIVGTYFLFNAGS

-321 VCMYAGLEDELKT
+321 VCMYAGIEDELKT

-340 EVLFYDPDGQQ
+340 ELIFYDPDGQQ
-351 DSGTFDRMTDEIEN
+351 DAQTFNRMADEIER

-376 RQKGIYAGAAVML
+376 KQKGSYVGTAVAMT
-389 SGNKVIALDRSNMD
+389 GNKITALDRSAMD
-403 FSNMYMFEVMTKQ
+403 FSNMYVLEIMTKD

-424 SIPDISDGSV
+424 TIPDIPDGSV
-434 AIMADPVYELES
+434 AVMMDSVYEQDT
-446 IVIGDD
+446 IVMGNT
-452 EYPVEQTMKIPGK
+452 EYPVEQSMKFPIR
-465 DAMTELVGGT
+465 DAVSEFVGGS
-475 VIVIVKDETALE
+475 VILIVKDENALE
-487 KMRQQLSDMETAAY
+487 NMRKQLAAMETEAY
-501 GEDRKVDLTYMMNF
+501 GEERTVDLTYVMNF
-515 DMSGSVEEKIACA
+515 DMSGTGEEKIACA
-528 NAVREHLN
+528 NAVRERVS

-545 QIMRLDCN
+545 KTMRLDCN
-553 VVSRAEGRIDYESSN
+553 VISRAEGHIDYETSN
-568 GGLFFLGLFLGSMFL
+568 GGLLFLRLFLGSMFL

-612 MSNAEVK
+612 MSNEEVK
-619 ASIRSQVRTVFFLPL
+619 ATIRSQVRMVFFLPL
-634 VTAACHLAAAY
+634 ATAACHLAAAY

-655 ALYNG
+655 SLYNG

-674 GLIYLAVFAVTSRSY
+674 GLIYLAVFIITSKSY

>member
-1 MRKYPT
+1 
-7 HSLFQRQ
+7 
-14 VVSVMNKLYLKL
+14 MNRLYLRL

-50 MFYTMCAIQGNEGLS
+50 MFYTMCAIQGNDGLS
-65 KMRGGASVQMVLFF
+65 KMRGGSSVQIVLYF
-79 GVIVVGVFVSIF
+79 GVVVVGVFVSIF

-105 ELGIYNILGMEKIHI
+105 ELGVYNILGMEKIHV

-141 LGIVFQ
+141 TGIVFP

-160 DAAIPFYISGW
+160 EAAIPFYISGW
-171 GCLHTAELFGAI
+171 GCLHTAEMFGAI

-202 LLHSGS
+202 LLHSGN

-216 KILQAVLGVVCIAA
+216 KIIQAVLGILCIVT
-230 GYYMAITVD
+230 GYYIAITTD
-239 NPVKAITLFFVAVML
+239 NPVKAVSLFFVAVML
-254 VIIGTYWLFNAGS
+254 VIVGTYFLFNAGS

-272 LLRKNKR
+272 LLRENKR

-321 VCMYAGLEDELKT
+321 VCMYAGIEDELKT

-340 EVLFYDPDGQQ
+340 ELIFYDPDGQQ
-351 DSGTFDRMTDEIEN
+351 DAQTFNRMADEIER

-376 RQKGIYAGAAVML
+376 KQKGSYVGTAVAMT
-389 SGNKVIALDRSNMD
+389 GNKITVLDRSAMD
-403 FSNMYMFEVMTKQ
+403 FSNMYVLEIMTKD

-424 SIPDISDGSV
+424 TIPDIPDGSV
-434 AIMADPVYELES
+434 AVMMDSVYEQDT
-446 IVIGDD
+446 IVMGNT
-452 EYPVEQTMKIPGK
+452 EYPVEQSMKFPIR
-465 DAMTELVGGT
+465 DAVSEFVGGS
-475 VIVIVKDETALE
+475 VILIVKDENALE
-487 KMRQQLSDMETAAY
+487 NMRKQLAAMETEAY
-501 GEDRKVDLTYMMNF
+501 GEERTVDLTYVMNF
-515 DMSGSVEEKIACA
+515 DMSGSGEEKIACA
-528 NAVREHLN
+528 NAVRERVS

-545 QIMRLDCN
+545 KTMRLDCN
-553 VVSRAEGRIDYESSN
+553 VISRAEGHIDYETSN
-568 GGLFFLGLFLGSMFL
+568 GGLLFLGLFLGSMFL

-612 MSNAEVK
+612 MSNEEVK
-619 ASIRSQVRTVFFLPL
+619 ATIRSQVRMVFFLPL
-634 VTAACHLAAAY
+634 ATAACHLAAAY

-655 ALYNG
+655 SLYNG

-674 GLIYLAVFAVTSRSY
+674 GLIYLAVFIITSKSY

>member
-1 MRKYPT
+1 
-7 HSLFQRQ
+7 
-14 VVSVMNKLYLKL
+14 MNRLYLRL

-50 MFYTMCAIQGNEGLS
+50 MFYTMCAIQGNDGLS
-65 KMRGGASVQMVLFF
+65 KMRGGSSVQIVLYF
-79 GVIVVGVFVSIF
+79 GVVVVGVFVSIF

-105 ELGIYNILGMEKIHI
+105 ELGVYNILGMEKIHV

-141 LGIVFQ
+141 TGIVFQ

-160 DAAIPFYISGW
+160 EAAIPFYISGW
-171 GCLHTAELFGAI
+171 GCLHTAEMFGAI

-196 LSNPVE
+196 FSNPVE
-202 LLHSGS
+202 LLHSGN

-216 KILQAVLGVVCIAA
+216 KIIQAVLGILCIVT
-230 GYYMAITVD
+230 GYYIAITTD
-239 NPVKAITLFFVAVML
+239 NPVKAVSLFFVAVML
-254 VIIGTYWLFNAGS
+254 VIVGTYFLFNAGS

-321 VCMYAGLEDELKT
+321 VCMYAGIEDELKT

-340 EVLFYDPDGQQ
+340 ELIFYDPDGQQ
-351 DSGTFDRMTDEIEN
+351 DAQTFNRMADEIER

-376 RQKGIYAGAAVML
+376 KQKGSYVGTAVAMT
-389 SGNKVIALDRSNMD
+389 GNKITALDRSAMD
-403 FSNMYMFEVMTKQ
+403 FSNMYVLEIMTKD

-424 SIPDISDGSV
+424 TIPDIPDGSV
-434 AIMADPVYELES
+434 AVMMDSVYEQDT
-446 IVIGDD
+446 IVMGNT
-452 EYPVEQTMKIPGK
+452 EYPVEQSMKFPIRNAVSEFVDGS
-465 DAMTELVGGT
+465 
-475 VIVIVKDETALE
+475 VILIVKDENALE
-487 KMRQQLSDMETAAY
+487 NMRKQLAAMETEAY
-501 GEDRKVDLTYMMNF
+501 GEERTVDLTYVMNF
-515 DMSGSVEEKIACA
+515 DMSGTGEEKIACA
-528 NAVREHLN
+528 NAVRERVS

-545 QIMRLDCN
+545 KTMRLDCN
-553 VVSRAEGRIDYESSN
+553 VISRAEGHIDYETSN
-568 GGLFFLGLFLGSMFL
+568 GGLLFLGLFLGSMFL

-612 MSNAEVK
+612 MSNEEVK
-619 ASIRSQVRTVFFLPL
+619 ATIRSQVRMVFFLPL
-634 VTAACHLAAAY
+634 ATAACHLAAAY

-655 ALYNG
+655 SLYNG

-674 GLIYLAVFAVTSRSY
+674 GLIYLAVFIITSKSY

>member
-1 MRKYPT
+1 
-7 HSLFQRQ
+7 
-14 VVSVMNKLYLKL
+14 MNRLYLRL

-50 MFYTMCAIQGNEGLS
+50 MFYTMCAIQGNDGLS
-65 KMRGGASVQMVLFF
+65 KMRGGSSVQIVLYF
-79 GVIVVGVFVSIF
+79 GVVVVGVFVSIF

-105 ELGIYNILGMEKIHI
+105 ELGVYNILGMEKIHV

-141 LGIVFQ
+141 TGIVFQ

-160 DAAIPFYISGW
+160 EAAIPFYISGW
-171 GCLHTAELFGAI
+171 GCLHTAEMFGAI

-202 LLHSGS
+202 LLHSGN

-216 KILQAVLGVVCIAA
+216 KIIQAVLGILCIVT
-230 GYYMAITVD
+230 GYYIAITTD
-239 NPVKAITLFFVAVML
+239 NPVKAVSLFFVAVML
-254 VIIGTYWLFNAGS
+254 VIVGTYFLFNAGS

-321 VCMYAGLEDELKT
+321 VCMYAGIEDELKT

-340 EVLFYDPDGQQ
+340 ELIFYDPDGQQ
-351 DSGTFDRMTDEIEN
+351 DAQTFNRMADEIER

-376 RQKGIYAGAAVML
+376 KQKGSYVGTAVAMT
-389 SGNKVIALDRSNMD
+389 GNKITALDRSAMD
-403 FSNMYMFEVMTKQ
+403 FSNMYVLEIMTKD

-424 SIPDISDGSV
+424 TIPDIPDGSV
-434 AIMADPVYELES
+434 AVMMDSVYEQDM
-446 IVIGDD
+446 IVMGNT
-452 EYPVEQTMKIPGK
+452 EYPVEQSMKFPIRNAVSEFVDGS
-465 DAMTELVGGT
+465 
-475 VIVIVKDETALE
+475 VILIVKDENALE
-487 KMRQQLSDMETAAY
+487 NMRKQLAAMETEAY
-501 GEDRKVDLTYMMNF
+501 GEERTVDLTYVMNF
-515 DMSGSVEEKIACA
+515 DMSGTGEEKIACA
-528 NAVREHLN
+528 NAVRERVS

-545 QIMRLDCN
+545 KTMRLDCN
-553 VVSRAEGRIDYESSN
+553 VISRAEGHIDYETSN
-568 GGLFFLGLFLGSMFL
+568 GGLLFLGLFLGSMFL

-612 MSNAEVK
+612 MSNEEVK
-619 ASIRSQVRTVFFLPL
+619 ATIRSQVRMVFFLPL
-634 VTAACHLAAAY
+634 ATAACHLAAAY

-655 ALYNG
+655 SLYNG

-674 GLIYLAVFAVTSRSY
+674 GLIYLAVFIITSKSY

>member
-1 MRKYPT
+1 
-7 HSLFQRQ
+7 
-14 VVSVMNKLYLKL
+14 MNRLYLRL

-50 MFYTMCAIQGNEGLS
+50 MFYTMCAIQGNDGLS
-65 KMRGGASVQMVLFF
+65 KMRGGSSVQIVLYF
-79 GVIVVGVFVSIF
+79 GVVVVGVFVSIF

-105 ELGIYNILGMEKIHI
+105 ELGVYNILGMEKIHI

-141 LGIVFQ
+141 TGIVFQ

-160 DAAIPFYISGW
+160 EAAIPFYISGW
-171 GCLHTAELFGAI
+171 GCLHTAEMFGAI

-202 LLHSGS
+202 LLHSGN

-216 KILQAVLGVVCIAA
+216 KIIQAVLGILCIVT
-230 GYYMAITVD
+230 GYYIAITTD
-239 NPVKAITLFFVAVML
+239 NPVKAVSLFFVAVML
-254 VIIGTYWLFNAGS
+254 VIVGTYFLFNAGS

-321 VCMYAGLEDELKT
+321 VCMYAGIEDELKT

-340 EVLFYDPDGQQ
+340 ELIFYDPDGQQ
-351 DSGTFDRMTDEIEN
+351 DAQTFNRMADEIER

-376 RQKGIYAGAAVML
+376 KQKGSYVGTAVAMT
-389 SGNKVIALDRSNMD
+389 GNKITALDRSAMD
-403 FSNMYMFEVMTKQ
+403 FSNMYVLEIMTKD

-424 SIPDISDGSV
+424 TIPDIPDGSV
-434 AIMADPVYELES
+434 AVMMDSVYEQDT
-446 IVIGDD
+446 IVMGNT
-452 EYPVEQTMKIPGK
+452 EYPVEQSMKFPIR
-465 DAMTELVGGT
+465 DAVSEFVGGS
-475 VIVIVKDETALE
+475 VILIVKDENALE
-487 KMRQQLSDMETAAY
+487 NMRKQLAAMETEAY
-501 GEDRKVDLTYMMNF
+501 GEERTVDLTYVMNF
-515 DMSGSVEEKIACA
+515 DMSGSGEEKIACA
-528 NAVREHLN
+528 NAVRERVR
-536 EWQNDETNP
+536 EWQNGEPNP
-545 QIMRLDCN
+545 KTMRLDCN
-553 VVSRAEGRIDYESSN
+553 VISRAEGHIDYETSN
-568 GGLFFLGLFLGSMFL
+568 GGLLFLGLFLGSMFL

-612 MSNAEVK
+612 MSNEEVK
-619 ASIRSQVRTVFFLPL
+619 ATIRSQVRMVFFLPL
-634 VTAACHLAAAY
+634 ATAACHLAAAY

-655 ALYNG
+655 SLYNG

-674 GLIYLAVFAVTSRSY
+674 GLIYLAVFIITSKSY

>member
-1 MRKYPT
+1 
-7 HSLFQRQ
+7 
-14 VVSVMNKLYLKL
+14 MNRLYLRL

-50 MFYTMCAIQGNEGLS
+50 MFYTMCAIQGNDGLS
-65 KMRGGASVQMVLFF
+65 KMRGGSSVQIVLYF
-79 GVIVVGVFVSIF
+79 GVVVVGVFVSIF

-105 ELGIYNILGMEKIHI
+105 ELGVYNILGMEKIHV

-141 LGIVFQ
+141 TGIVFQ

-160 DAAIPFYISGW
+160 EAAIPFYISGW
-171 GCLHTAELFGAI
+171 GCLHTAEMFGAI

-202 LLHSGS
+202 LLHSGN

-216 KILQAVLGVVCIAA
+216 KIIQAVLGILCIVT
-230 GYYMAITVD
+230 GYYIAITTD
-239 NPVKAITLFFVAVML
+239 NPVKAVSLFFVAVML
-254 VIIGTYWLFNAGS
+254 VIVGTYFLFNAGS

-321 VCMYAGLEDELKT
+321 VCMYAGIEDELKT

-340 EVLFYDPDGQQ
+340 ELIFYDPDGQQ
-351 DSGTFDRMTDEIEN
+351 DAQTFNRMADEIER

-376 RQKGIYAGAAVML
+376 KQKGSYVGTAVAMT
-389 SGNKVIALDRSNMD
+389 GNKITALDRSAMD
-403 FSNMYMFEVMTKQ
+403 FSNMYVLEIMTKD

-424 SIPDISDGSV
+424 TIPDIPDGSV
-434 AIMADPVYELES
+434 AVMMDSVYEQDM
-446 IVIGDD
+446 IVMGNT
-452 EYPVEQTMKIPGK
+452 EYPVEQSMKFPIR
-465 DAMTELVGGT
+465 DAVSEFVDGS
-475 VIVIVKDETALE
+475 VILIVKDENALE
-487 KMRQQLSDMETAAY
+487 NMRKQLAAMETEAY
-501 GEDRKVDLTYMMNF
+501 GEERTVDLTYVMNF
-515 DMSGSVEEKIACA
+515 DMSGSGEEKIACA
-528 NAVREHLN
+528 NAVRERVS

-545 QIMRLDCN
+545 KTMRLDCN
-553 VVSRAEGRIDYESSN
+553 VISRAEGHIDYETSN
-568 GGLFFLGLFLGSMFL
+568 GGLLFLGLFLGSMFL

-612 MSNAEVK
+612 MSNEEVK
-619 ASIRSQVRTVFFLPL
+619 ATIRSQVRMVFFLPL
-634 VTAACHLAAAY
+634 ATAACHLAAAY

-655 ALYNG
+655 SLYNG

-674 GLIYLAVFAVTSRSY
+674 GLIYLAVFIITSKSY

>member
-1 MRKYPT
+1 
-7 HSLFQRQ
+7 
-14 VVSVMNKLYLKL
+14 MNRLYLRL

-50 MFYTMCAIQGNEGLS
+50 MFYTMCAIQGNDGLS
-65 KMRGGASVQMVLFF
+65 KMRGGSSVQIVLYF
-79 GVIVVGVFVSIF
+79 GVVVVGVFVSIF

-105 ELGIYNILGMEKIHI
+105 ELGVYNILGMEKIHV

-141 LGIVFQ
+141 TGIVFQ

-160 DAAIPFYISGW
+160 EAAIPFYISGW
-171 GCLHTAELFGAI
+171 GCLHTAEMFGAI

-202 LLHSGS
+202 LLHSGN

-216 KILQAVLGVVCIAA
+216 KIIQAVLGILCIVT
-230 GYYMAITVD
+230 GYYIAITTD
-239 NPVKAITLFFVAVML
+239 NPVKAVSLFFVAVML
-254 VIIGTYWLFNAGS
+254 VIVGTYFLFNAGS

-321 VCMYAGLEDELKT
+321 VCMYAGIEDELKT

-340 EVLFYDPDGQQ
+340 ELIFYDPDGQQ
-351 DSGTFDRMTDEIEN
+351 DAQAFDRMADEIER

-376 RQKGIYAGAAVML
+376 KQKGSYVGTAVAMT
-389 SGNKVIALDRSNMD
+389 GNKITALDRSSMD
-403 FSNMYMFEVMTKQ
+403 FSNMYVLEIMTKD

-424 SIPDISDGSV
+424 TIPDIPDGSV
-434 AIMADPVYELES
+434 AVMMDSVYEQDT
-446 IVIGDD
+446 IVMGNT
-452 EYPVEQTMKIPGK
+452 EYPVEQSMKFPIRNAVSEFVDGS
-465 DAMTELVGGT
+465 
-475 VIVIVKDETALE
+475 VILIVKDENALE
-487 KMRQQLSDMETAAY
+487 NMRKQLAAMETEAY
-501 GEDRKVDLTYMMNF
+501 GEERTVDLTYVMNF
-515 DMSGSVEEKIACA
+515 DMSGTGEEKIACA
-528 NAVREHLN
+528 NAVRERVS

-545 QIMRLDCN
+545 KTMRLDCN
-553 VVSRAEGRIDYESSN
+553 VISRAEGHIDYETSN
-568 GGLFFLGLFLGSMFL
+568 GGLLFLGLFLGSMFL

-612 MSNAEVK
+612 MSNEEVK
-619 ASIRSQVRTVFFLPL
+619 ATIRSQVRMVFFLPL
-634 VTAACHLAAAY
+634 ATAACHLAAAY

-655 ALYNG
+655 SLYNG

-674 GLIYLAVFAVTSRSY
+674 GLIYLAVFIITSKSY

>member
-1 MRKYPT
+1 
-7 HSLFQRQ
+7 
-14 VVSVMNKLYLKL
+14 MNRLYLRL

-50 MFYTMCAIQGNEGLS
+50 MFYTMCAIQGNDGLS
-65 KMRGGASVQMVLFF
+65 KMRGGSSVQIVLYF
-79 GVIVVGVFVSIF
+79 GVVVVGVFVSIF

-105 ELGIYNILGMEKIHI
+105 ELGVYNILGMEKIHV

-141 LGIVFQ
+141 TGIVFQ

-160 DAAIPFYISGW
+160 EAAIPFYISGW
-171 GCLHTAELFGAI
+171 GCLHTAEMFGAI

-202 LLHSGS
+202 LLHSGN

-216 KILQAVLGVVCIAA
+216 KIIQAVLGILCIVT
-230 GYYMAITVD
+230 GYYIAITTD
-239 NPVKAITLFFVAVML
+239 NPVKAVSLFFVAVML
-254 VIIGTYWLFNAGS
+254 VIVGTYFLFNAGS

-321 VCMYAGLEDELKT
+321 VCMYAGIEDELKT

-340 EVLFYDPDGQQ
+340 ELIFYDPDGQQ
-351 DSGTFDRMTDEIEN
+351 DAQTFNRMADEIER

-376 RQKGIYAGAAVML
+376 KQKGSYVGTAVAMT
-389 SGNKVIALDRSNMD
+389 GNKITALDRSAMD
-403 FSNMYMFEVMTKQ
+403 FSNMYVLEIMAKD

-424 SIPDISDGSV
+424 TIPDIPDGSV
-434 AIMADPVYELES
+434 AVMMDSVYEQDT
-446 IVIGDD
+446 IVMGNT
-452 EYPVEQTMKIPGK
+452 EYPVEQSMKFPIR
-465 DAMTELVGGT
+465 DAVSEFVGGS
-475 VIVIVKDETALE
+475 VILIVKDENALE
-487 KMRQQLSDMETAAY
+487 NMRKQLAAMETEAY
-501 GEDRKVDLTYMMNF
+501 GEERTVDLTYVMNF
-515 DMSGSVEEKIACA
+515 DMSGTGEEKIACA
-528 NAVREHLN
+528 NAVRERVS

-545 QIMRLDCN
+545 KTMRLDCN
-553 VVSRAEGRIDYESSN
+553 VISRAEGHIDYETSN
-568 GGLFFLGLFLGSMFL
+568 GGLLFLGLFLGSMFL

-612 MSNAEVK
+612 MSNEEVK
-619 ASIRSQVRTVFFLPL
+619 ATIRSQVRMVFFLPL
-634 VTAACHLAAAY
+634 ATAACHLAAAY

-655 ALYNG
+655 SLYNG

-674 GLIYLAVFAVTSRSY
+674 GLIYLAVFIITSKSY

>member
-1 MRKYPT
+1 
-7 HSLFQRQ
+7 
-14 VVSVMNKLYLKL
+14 MNRLYLRL

-50 MFYTMCAIQGNEGLS
+50 MFYTMCAIQGNDGLS
-65 KMRGGASVQMVLFF
+65 KMRGGSSVQIVLYF
-79 GVIVVGVFVSIF
+79 GVVVVGVFVSIF

-105 ELGIYNILGMEKIHI
+105 ELGVYNILGMEKIHV

-141 LGIVFQ
+141 TGIVFQ

-160 DAAIPFYISGW
+160 EAAIPFYISGW
-171 GCLHTAELFGAI
+171 GCLHTAEMFGAI

-196 LSNPVE
+196 FSNPVE
-202 LLHSGS
+202 LLHSGN

-216 KILQAVLGVVCIAA
+216 KIIQAVLGILCIVT
-230 GYYMAITVD
+230 GYYIAITTD
-239 NPVKAITLFFVAVML
+239 NPVKAVSLFFVAVML
-254 VIIGTYWLFNAGS
+254 VIVGTYFLFNAGS

-321 VCMYAGLEDELKT
+321 VCMYAGIEDELKT

-340 EVLFYDPDGQQ
+340 ELIFYDPDGQQ
-351 DSGTFDRMTDEIEN
+351 DAQTFNRMADEIER

-376 RQKGIYAGAAVML
+376 KQKGSYVGTAVAMT
-389 SGNKVIALDRSNMD
+389 GNKITALDRSAMD
-403 FSNMYMFEVMTKQ
+403 FSNMYVLEIMTKD

-424 SIPDISDGSV
+424 TIPDIPDGSV
-434 AIMADPVYELES
+434 AVMMDSVYEQDM
-446 IVIGDD
+446 IVMGNT
-452 EYPVEQTMKIPGK
+452 EYPVEQSMKFPIRNAVSEFVDGS
-465 DAMTELVGGT
+465 
-475 VIVIVKDETALE
+475 VILIVKDENALE
-487 KMRQQLSDMETAAY
+487 NMRKQLAAMETEAY
-501 GEDRKVDLTYMMNF
+501 GEERTVDLTYVMNF
-515 DMSGSVEEKIACA
+515 DMSGSGEEKIACA
-528 NAVREHLN
+528 NAVRERVS

-545 QIMRLDCN
+545 KTMRLDCN
-553 VVSRAEGRIDYESSN
+553 VISRAEGHIDYETSN
-568 GGLFFLGLFLGSMFL
+568 GGLLFLGLFLGSMFL

-612 MSNAEVK
+612 MSNEEVK
-619 ASIRSQVRTVFFLPL
+619 ATIRSQVRMVFFLPL
-634 VTAACHLAAAY
+634 ATAACHLAAAY

-655 ALYNG
+655 SLYNG

-674 GLIYLAVFAVTSRSY
+674 GLIYLAVFIITSKSY

>member
-1 MRKYPT
+1 
-7 HSLFQRQ
+7 
-14 VVSVMNKLYLKL
+14 MNRLYLRL

-50 MFYTMCAIQGNEGLS
+50 MFYTMCAIQGNDGLS
-65 KMRGGASVQMVLFF
+65 KMRGGSSVQIVLYF
-79 GVIVVGVFVSIF
+79 GVVVVGVFVSIF

-105 ELGIYNILGMEKIHI
+105 ELGVYNILGMEKIHI

-141 LGIVFQ
+141 TGIVFQ

-160 DAAIPFYISGW
+160 EAAIPFYISGW
-171 GCLHTAELFGAI
+171 GCLHTAEMFGAI

-202 LLHSGS
+202 LLHSGN

-216 KILQAVLGVVCIAA
+216 KIIQAVLGILCIVT
-230 GYYMAITVD
+230 GYYIAITTD
-239 NPVKAITLFFVAVML
+239 NPVKAVSLFFVAVML
-254 VIIGTYWLFNAGS
+254 VIVGTYFLFNAGS

-321 VCMYAGLEDELKT
+321 VCMYAGIEDELKT

-340 EVLFYDPDGQQ
+340 ELIFYDPDGQQ
-351 DSGTFDRMTDEIEN
+351 DAQTFNRMADEIER

-376 RQKGIYAGAAVML
+376 KQKGSYVGTAVAMT
-389 SGNKVIALDRSNMD
+389 GNKITALDRSAMD
-403 FSNMYMFEVMTKQ
+403 FSNMYVLEIMTKD

-424 SIPDISDGSV
+424 TIPDIPDGSV
-434 AIMADPVYELES
+434 AVMMDSVYEQDT
-446 IVIGDD
+446 IVMGNT
-452 EYPVEQTMKIPGK
+452 EYPVEQSMKFPIR
-465 DAMTELVGGT
+465 DAVSEFVGGS
-475 VIVIVKDETALE
+475 VILIVKDENALE
-487 KMRQQLSDMETAAY
+487 NMRKQLAAMETEAY
-501 GEDRKVDLTYMMNF
+501 GEERTVDLTYVMNF
-515 DMSGSVEEKIACA
+515 DMSGSGEEKIACA
-528 NAVREHLN
+528 NAVRERVS

-545 QIMRLDCN
+545 KTMRLDCN
-553 VVSRAEGRIDYESSN
+553 VISRAEGHIDYETSN
-568 GGLFFLGLFLGSMFL
+568 GGLLFLGLFLGSMFL

-612 MSNAEVK
+612 MSNEEVK
-619 ASIRSQVRTVFFLPL
+619 ATIRSQVRMVFFLPL
-634 VTAACHLAAAY
+634 ATAACHLAAAY
-645 PMLKKLLALV
+645 PMLKNLLALV
-655 ALYNG
+655 SLYNG

-674 GLIYLAVFAVTSRSY
+674 GLIYLAVFIITSKSY

>member
-1 MRKYPT
+1 
-7 HSLFQRQ
+7 
-14 VVSVMNKLYLKL
+14 
-26 AWSNLKNSRQ
+26 
-36 FYLPYVI
+36 
-43 AGMLSAM
+43 
-50 MFYTMCAIQGNEGLS
+50 
-65 KMRGGASVQMVLFF
+65 
-79 GVIVVGVFVSIF
+79 
-91 LFYTNSFIM
+91 
-100 KRRKK
+100 
-105 ELGIYNILGMEKIHI
+105 
-120 AKIMAWE
+120 MAWE

-267 IAFLK
+267 NRIFKITCGKQA
-272 LLRKNKR
+272 LLLPD
-279 YYYQTRHFTTVSGM
+279 QTFYNGFRHDLPDETECCGTG
-293 IYRMKQNAVG
+293 
-303 LANICIL
+303 NICIL

-403 FSNMYMFEVMTKQ
+403 FSNMYMLEVMTKQ

-475 VIVIVKDETALE
+475 VIVIAKDETALE

-545 QIMRLDCN
+545 QIMRLEYN

>member
-1 MRKYPT
+1 
-7 HSLFQRQ
+7 
-14 VVSVMNKLYLKL
+14 MNRLYLRL

-50 MFYTMCAIQGNEGLS
+50 MFYTMCAIQGNDGLS
-65 KMRGGASVQMVLFF
+65 KMRGGSGVQIVLYF
-79 GVIVVGVFVSIF
+79 GVVVVGVFVSIF

-105 ELGIYNILGMEKIHI
+105 ELGVYNILGMEKIHV

-141 LGIVFQ
+141 TGIVFQ

-160 DAAIPFYISGW
+160 EAAIPFYISGW
-171 GCLHTAELFGAI
+171 GCLHTAEMFGAI

-202 LLHSGS
+202 LLHSGN

-216 KILQAVLGVVCIAA
+216 KIIQAVLGILCIVT
-230 GYYMAITVD
+230 GYYIAITTD
-239 NPVKAITLFFVAVML
+239 NPVKAVSLFFVAVML
-254 VIIGTYWLFNAGS
+254 VIVGTYFLFNAGS

-272 LLRKNKR
+272 LLRENKR

-321 VCMYAGLEDELKT
+321 VCMYAGIEDELKT

-340 EVLFYDPDGQQ
+340 ELIFYDPDGQQ
-351 DSGTFDRMTDEIEN
+351 DVQTFNRMADEIER

-376 RQKGIYAGAAVML
+376 KQKGSYVGTAVAMT
-389 SGNKVIALDRSNMD
+389 GNKITVLDRSAMD
-403 FSNMYMFEVMTKQ
+403 FSNMYVLEIMTKD

-424 SIPDISDGSV
+424 TIPDIPDGSV
-434 AIMADPVYELES
+434 AVMMDSVYEQDT
-446 IVIGDD
+446 IVMGNT
-452 EYPVEQTMKIPGK
+452 EYPVEQSMKFPIR
-465 DAMTELVGGT
+465 DAVSEFVGGS
-475 VIVIVKDETALE
+475 VILIVKDENALE
-487 KMRQQLSDMETAAY
+487 NMRKQLAAMETEAY
-501 GEDRKVDLTYMMNF
+501 GEERTVDLTYVMNF
-515 DMSGSVEEKIACA
+515 DMSGSGEEKIACA
-528 NAVREHLN
+528 NAVRERVS

-545 QIMRLDCN
+545 KTMRLDCN
-553 VVSRAEGRIDYESSN
+553 VISRAEGHIDYETSN
-568 GGLFFLGLFLGSMFL
+568 GGLLFLGLFLGSMFL

-612 MSNAEVK
+612 MSNEEVK
-619 ASIRSQVRTVFFLPL
+619 ATIRSQVRMVFFLPL
-634 VTAACHLAAAY
+634 ATAACHLAAAY

-655 ALYNG
+655 SLYNG

-674 GLIYLAVFAVTSRSY
+674 GLIYLAVFIITSKSY

>member
-1 MRKYPT
+1 
-7 HSLFQRQ
+7 
-14 VVSVMNKLYLKL
+14 MNRLYLRL

-50 MFYTMCAIQGNEGLS
+50 MFYTMCAIQGNDGLS
-65 KMRGGASVQMVLFF
+65 KMRGGSSVQIVLYF
-79 GVIVVGVFVSIF
+79 GVVVVGVFVSIF

-105 ELGIYNILGMEKIHI
+105 ELGVYNILGMEKIHV

-141 LGIVFQ
+141 TGIVFQ

-160 DAAIPFYISGW
+160 EAAIPFYISGW
-171 GCLHTAELFGAI
+171 GCLHTAEMFGAI

-202 LLHSGS
+202 LLHSGN

-216 KILQAVLGVVCIAA
+216 KIIQAVLGILCIVT
-230 GYYMAITVD
+230 GYYIAITTD
-239 NPVKAITLFFVAVML
+239 NPVKAVSLFFVAVML
-254 VIIGTYWLFNAGS
+254 VIVGTYFLFNAGS

-321 VCMYAGLEDELKT
+321 VCMYAGIEDELKT

-340 EVLFYDPDGQQ
+340 ELIFYDPDGQQ
-351 DSGTFDRMTDEIEN
+351 DAQTFNRMADEIER

-376 RQKGIYAGAAVML
+376 KQKGSYVGTAVAMT
-389 SGNKVIALDRSNMD
+389 GNKITALDRSAMD
-403 FSNMYMFEVMTKQ
+403 FSNMYVLEIMTKD

-424 SIPDISDGSV
+424 TIPDIPDGSV
-434 AIMADPVYELES
+434 AVMMDSVYEQDT
-446 IVIGDD
+446 IVMGNT
-452 EYPVEQTMKIPGK
+452 EYPVEQSMKFPIR
-465 DAMTELVGGT
+465 DAVSEFVGGS
-475 VIVIVKDETALE
+475 VILIVKDENALE
-487 KMRQQLSDMETAAY
+487 NMRKQLAAMETEAY
-501 GEDRKVDLTYMMNF
+501 GEERTVDLTYVMNF
-515 DMSGSVEEKIACA
+515 DMSGTGEEKIACA
-528 NAVREHLN
+528 NAVRERVS

-545 QIMRLDCN
+545 KTMRLDCN
-553 VVSRAEGRIDYESSN
+553 VISRAEGHIDYETSN
-568 GGLFFLGLFLGSMFL
+568 GGLLFLGLFLGSMFL

-612 MSNAEVK
+612 MSNEEVK
-619 ASIRSQVRTVFFLPL
+619 ATIRSQVRMVFFLPL
-634 VTAACHLAAAY
+634 ATAACHLAAAY

-655 ALYNG
+655 SLYNG

-674 GLIYLAVFAVTSRSY
+674 GLIYLAVFIITLKSY

>member
-1 MRKYPT
+1 
-7 HSLFQRQ
+7 
-14 VVSVMNKLYLKL
+14 MNKLYLKL

-351 DSGTFDRMTDEIEN
+351 DSGTFDRMTDENVVEN
-365 VIKENGRVITG
+365 VVKADTISTDARKQELYIDLIT
-376 RQKGIYAGAAVML
+376 
-389 SGNKVIALDRSNMD
+389 KVN
-403 FSNMYMFEVMTKQ
+403 
-416 GFEEYMQE
+416 
-424 SIPDISDGSV
+424 DISVSYRTSGEIIFKDNTSL
-434 AIMADPVYELES
+434 ELE
-446 IVIGDD
+446 D
-452 EYPVEQTMKIPGK
+452 EFTWDGRYYVYGYGTFQGSRTQLESAITLAY
-465 DAMTELVGGT
+465 DTYGT
-475 VIVIVKDETALE
+475 VVDCDSKSVWKRYRSTQASIDGVSPVMGGSSLE
-487 KMRQQLSDMETAAY
+487 
-501 GEDRKVDLTYMMNF
+501 
-515 DMSGSVEEKIACA
+515 
-528 NAVREHLN
+528 NAV
-536 EWQNDETNP
+536 TTV
-545 QIMRLDCN
+545 CN
-553 VVSRAEGRIDYESSN
+553 YLGADYN
-568 GGLFFLGLFLGSMFL
+568 
-583 MITVLIIYY
+583 
-592 KQISEGY
+592 
-599 EDKERFAIMEKVG
+599 
-612 MSNAEVK
+612 
-619 ASIRSQVRTVFFLPL
+619 
-634 VTAACHLAAAY
+634 AAAY
-645 PMLKKLLALV
+645 MEQGYTAVQTMNMISGVHGISLTGITYEKALSYV
-655 ALYNG
+655 GEGSLVIAKTGEDEYIIITAYNSSEIAYIESSYG
-660 TLFAWCLAGTVLVF
+660 SVKTMSMNDAGKMF
-674 GLIYLAVFAVTSRSY
+674 SQGGNIYVTY
-689 YKIVGNQV
+689 YK

>member
-1 MRKYPT
+1 
-7 HSLFQRQ
+7 
-14 VVSVMNKLYLKL
+14 MNRLYLRL

-50 MFYTMCAIQGNEGLS
+50 MFYTMCAIQGNDGLS
-65 KMRGGASVQMVLFF
+65 KMRGGSSVQIVLYF
-79 GVIVVGVFVSIF
+79 GVVVVGVFVSIF

-105 ELGIYNILGMEKIHI
+105 ELGVYNILGMEKIHV

-141 LGIVFQ
+141 TGIVFQ

-160 DAAIPFYISGW
+160 EAAIPFYISGW
-171 GCLHTAELFGAI
+171 GCLHTAEMFGAI

-196 LSNPVE
+196 FSNPVE
-202 LLHSGS
+202 LLHSGN

-216 KILQAVLGVVCIAA
+216 KIIQAVLGILCIVT
-230 GYYMAITVD
+230 GYYIAITTD
-239 NPVKAITLFFVAVML
+239 NPVKAVSLFFVAVML
-254 VIIGTYWLFNAGS
+254 VIVGTYFLFNAGS

-321 VCMYAGLEDELKT
+321 VCMYAGIEDELKT

-340 EVLFYDPDGQQ
+340 ELIFYDPDGQQ
-351 DSGTFDRMTDEIEN
+351 DAQTFNRMADEIER

-376 RQKGIYAGAAVML
+376 KQKGSYVGTAVAMT
-389 SGNKVIALDRSNMD
+389 GNKITALDRSAMD
-403 FSNMYMFEVMTKQ
+403 FSNMYVLEIMTKD

-424 SIPDISDGSV
+424 TIPDIPDGSV
-434 AIMADPVYELES
+434 AVMMDSVYEQDT
-446 IVIGDD
+446 IVMGNT
-452 EYPVEQTMKIPGK
+452 EYPVEQSMKFPIRNAVSEFVDGS
-465 DAMTELVGGT
+465 
-475 VIVIVKDETALE
+475 VILIVKDENALE
-487 KMRQQLSDMETAAY
+487 NMRKQLAAMETEAY
-501 GEDRKVDLTYMMNF
+501 GEERTVDLTYVMNF
-515 DMSGSVEEKIACA
+515 DMSGTGEEKIACA
-528 NAVREHLN
+528 NAVRERVS

-545 QIMRLDCN
+545 KTMRLDCN
-553 VVSRAEGRIDYESSN
+553 VISRAEGHSDYETSN
-568 GGLFFLGLFLGSMFL
+568 GGLLFLGLFLGSMFL

-612 MSNAEVK
+612 MSNEEVK
-619 ASIRSQVRTVFFLPL
+619 ATIRSQVRMVFFLPL
-634 VTAACHLAAAY
+634 ATAACHLAAAY

-655 ALYNG
+655 SLYNG

-674 GLIYLAVFAVTSRSY
+674 GLIYLAVFIITSKSY

>member
-1 MRKYPT
+1 
-7 HSLFQRQ
+7 
-14 VVSVMNKLYLKL
+14 MNRLYLRL

-50 MFYTMCAIQGNEGLS
+50 MFYTMCAIQGNDGLS
-65 KMRGGASVQMVLFF
+65 KMRGGSSVQIVLYF
-79 GVIVVGVFVSIF
+79 GVVVVGVFVSIF

-105 ELGIYNILGMEKIHI
+105 ELGVYNILGMEKIHV

-141 LGIVFQ
+141 TGIVFQ

-160 DAAIPFYISGW
+160 EAAIPFYISGW
-171 GCLHTAELFGAI
+171 GCLHTAEMFGAI

-196 LSNPVE
+196 FSNPVE
-202 LLHSGS
+202 LLHSGN

-216 KILQAVLGVVCIAA
+216 KIIQAVLGILCIVT
-230 GYYMAITVD
+230 GYYIAITTD
-239 NPVKAITLFFVAVML
+239 NPVKAVSLFFVAVML
-254 VIIGTYWLFNAGS
+254 VIVGTYFLFNAGS

-321 VCMYAGLEDELKT
+321 VCMYAGIEDELKT

-340 EVLFYDPDGQQ
+340 ELIFYDPDGQQ
-351 DSGTFDRMTDEIEN
+351 DAQTFNRMADEIER

-376 RQKGIYAGAAVML
+376 KQKGSYVGTAVAMT
-389 SGNKVIALDRSNMD
+389 GNKITALDRSAMD
-403 FSNMYMFEVMTKQ
+403 FSNMYVLEIMTKD

-424 SIPDISDGSV
+424 TIPDIPDGSV
-434 AIMADPVYELES
+434 AVMMDSVYEQDT
-446 IVIGDD
+446 IVMGNT
-452 EYPVEQTMKIPGK
+452 EYPVEQSMKFPIRNAVSEFVDGS
-465 DAMTELVGGT
+465 
-475 VIVIVKDETALE
+475 VILIVKDENALE
-487 KMRQQLSDMETAAY
+487 NMRKQLAAMETEAY
-501 GEDRKVDLTYMMNF
+501 GEERTVDLTYVMNF
-515 DMSGSVEEKIACA
+515 DMSGSGEEKIACA
-528 NAVREHLN
+528 NAVRERVS

-545 QIMRLDCN
+545 KTMRLDCN
-553 VVSRAEGRIDYESSN
+553 VISRAEGHIDYETSN
-568 GGLFFLGLFLGSMFL
+568 GGLLFLGLFLGSMFL

-612 MSNAEVK
+612 MSNEEVK
-619 ASIRSQVRTVFFLPL
+619 ATIRSQVRMVFFLPL
-634 VTAACHLAAAY
+634 ATAACHLAAAY

-655 ALYNG
+655 SLYNG

-674 GLIYLAVFAVTSRSY
+674 GLIYLAVFIITSKSY

>member
-1 MRKYPT
+1 
-7 HSLFQRQ
+7 
-14 VVSVMNKLYLKL
+14 MNRLYLRL

-50 MFYTMCAIQGNEGLS
+50 MFYTMCAIQGNDGLS
-65 KMRGGASVQMVLFF
+65 KMRGGSSVQIVLYF
-79 GVIVVGVFVSIF
+79 GVVVVGVFVSIF

-105 ELGIYNILGMEKIHI
+105 ELGVYNILGMEKIHV

-141 LGIVFQ
+141 TGIVFQ
-147 KLLTMFLYRLTGL
+147 KLLTMFLYRLTGFE
-160 DAAIPFYISGW
+160 AAIPFYISGW
-171 GCLHTAELFGAI
+171 GCLHTAEMFGAI

-196 LSNPVE
+196 FSNPVE
-202 LLHSGS
+202 LLHSGN

-216 KILQAVLGVVCIAA
+216 KIIQAVLGILCIVT
-230 GYYMAITVD
+230 GYYIAITTD
-239 NPVKAITLFFVAVML
+239 NPVKAVSLFFVAVML
-254 VIIGTYWLFNAGS
+254 VIVGTYFLFNAGS

-321 VCMYAGLEDELKT
+321 VCMYAGIEDELKT

-340 EVLFYDPDGQQ
+340 ELIFYDPDGQQ
-351 DSGTFDRMTDEIEN
+351 DAQTFNRMADEIER

-376 RQKGIYAGAAVML
+376 KQKGSYVGTAVAMT
-389 SGNKVIALDRSNMD
+389 GNKITALDRSAMD
-403 FSNMYMFEVMTKQ
+403 FSNMYVLEIMTKD

-424 SIPDISDGSV
+424 TIPDIPDGSV
-434 AIMADPVYELES
+434 AVMMDSVYEQDT
-446 IVIGDD
+446 IVMGNT
-452 EYPVEQTMKIPGK
+452 EYPVEQSMKFPIR
-465 DAMTELVGGT
+465 DAVSEFVGGS
-475 VIVIVKDETALE
+475 VILIVKDENALE
-487 KMRQQLSDMETAAY
+487 NMRKQLAAMETEAY
-501 GEDRKVDLTYMMNF
+501 GEERTVDLTYVMNF
-515 DMSGSVEEKIACA
+515 DMSGTGEEKIACA
-528 NAVREHLN
+528 NAVRERVS

-545 QIMRLDCN
+545 KTMRLDCN
-553 VVSRAEGRIDYESSN
+553 VISRAEGHIDYETSN
-568 GGLFFLGLFLGSMFL
+568 GGLLFLGLFLGSMFL

-612 MSNAEVK
+612 MSNEEVK
-619 ASIRSQVRTVFFLPL
+619 ATIRSQVRMVFFLPL
-634 VTAACHLAAAY
+634 ATAACHLAAAY

-655 ALYNG
+655 SLYNG

-674 GLIYLAVFAVTSRSY
+674 GLIYLAVFIITSKSY

>member
-1 MRKYPT
+1 
-7 HSLFQRQ
+7 
-14 VVSVMNKLYLKL
+14 MNRLYLRL

-50 MFYTMCAIQGNEGLS
+50 MFYTMCAIQGNDGLS
-65 KMRGGASVQMVLFF
+65 KMRGGSSVQIVLYF
-79 GVIVVGVFVSIF
+79 GVVVVGVFVSIF

-105 ELGIYNILGMEKIHI
+105 ELGVYNILGMEKIHV

-141 LGIVFQ
+141 TGIVFQ

-160 DAAIPFYISGW
+160 EAAIPFYISGW
-171 GCLHTAELFGAI
+171 GCLHTAEMFGAI

-196 LSNPVE
+196 FSNPVE
-202 LLHSGS
+202 LLHSGN

-216 KILQAVLGVVCIAA
+216 KIIQAVLGILCIVT
-230 GYYMAITVD
+230 GYYIAITTD
-239 NPVKAITLFFVAVML
+239 NPVKAVSLFFVAVML
-254 VIIGTYWLFNAGS
+254 VIVGTYFLFNAGS

-321 VCMYAGLEDELKT
+321 VCMYAGIEDELKT

-340 EVLFYDPDGQQ
+340 ELIFYDPDGQQ
-351 DSGTFDRMTDEIEN
+351 DAQTFNRMADEIER

-376 RQKGIYAGAAVML
+376 KQKGSYVGTAVAMT
-389 SGNKVIALDRSNMD
+389 GNKITALDRSAMD
-403 FSNMYMFEVMTKQ
+403 FSNMYVLEIMTKD

-424 SIPDISDGSV
+424 TIPDIPDGSV
-434 AIMADPVYELES
+434 AVMMDSVYEQDT
-446 IVIGDD
+446 IVMGNT
-452 EYPVEQTMKIPGK
+452 EYPVEQSMKFPIR
-465 DAMTELVGGT
+465 DAVSEFVGGS
-475 VIVIVKDETALE
+475 VILIVKDENALE
-487 KMRQQLSDMETAAY
+487 NMRKQLAAMETEAY
-501 GEDRKVDLTYMMNF
+501 GEERTVDLTYVMNF
-515 DMSGSVEEKIACA
+515 DMSGTGEEKIACA
-528 NAVREHLN
+528 NAVRKRVS

-545 QIMRLDCN
+545 KTMRLDCN
-553 VVSRAEGRIDYESSN
+553 VISRAEGHIDYETSN
-568 GGLFFLGLFLGSMFL
+568 GGLLFLGLFLGSMFL

-612 MSNAEVK
+612 MSNEEVK
-619 ASIRSQVRTVFFLPL
+619 ATIRSQVRMVFFLPL
-634 VTAACHLAAAY
+634 ATAACHLAAAY

-655 ALYNG
+655 SLYNG

-674 GLIYLAVFAVTSRSY
+674 GLIYLAVFIITSKSY

>member
-1 MRKYPT
+1 
-7 HSLFQRQ
+7 
-14 VVSVMNKLYLKL
+14 MNRLYLRL

-50 MFYTMCAIQGNEGLS
+50 MFYTMCAIQGNDGLS
-65 KMRGGASVQMVLFF
+65 KMRGGSSVQIVLYF
-79 GVIVVGVFVSIF
+79 GVVVVGVFVSIF

-105 ELGIYNILGMEKIHI
+105 ELGVYNILGMEKIHV

-141 LGIVFQ
+141 TGIVFQ

-160 DAAIPFYISGW
+160 EAAIPFYISGW
-171 GCLHTAELFGAI
+171 GCLHTAEMFGAI

-202 LLHSGS
+202 LLHSGN

-216 KILQAVLGVVCIAA
+216 KIIQAVLGILCIVT
-230 GYYMAITVD
+230 GYYIAITTD
-239 NPVKAITLFFVAVML
+239 NPVKAVSLFFVAVML
-254 VIIGTYWLFNAGS
+254 VIVGTYFLFNAGS

-272 LLRKNKR
+272 LLRENKR

-321 VCMYAGLEDELKT
+321 VCMYAGIEDELKT

-340 EVLFYDPDGQQ
+340 ELIFYDPDGQQ
-351 DSGTFDRMTDEIEN
+351 DAQTFNRMADEIER

-376 RQKGIYAGAAVML
+376 KQKGSYVGTAVAMT
-389 SGNKVIALDRSNMD
+389 GNKITALDRSAMD
-403 FSNMYMFEVMTKQ
+403 FSNMYVLEIMTKD

-424 SIPDISDGSV
+424 TIPDIPDGSV
-434 AIMADPVYELES
+434 AVMMDSVYEQDT
-446 IVIGDD
+446 IVMGNT
-452 EYPVEQTMKIPGK
+452 EYPVEQSMKFPIR
-465 DAMTELVGGT
+465 DAVSEFVGGS
-475 VIVIVKDETALE
+475 VILIVKDENALE
-487 KMRQQLSDMETAAY
+487 NMRKQFAAMETEAY
-501 GEDRKVDLTYMMNF
+501 GEERTVDLTYVMNF
-515 DMSGSVEEKIACA
+515 DMSGTGEEKIACA
-528 NAVREHLN
+528 NAVRERVS

-545 QIMRLDCN
+545 KTMRLDCN
-553 VVSRAEGRIDYESSN
+553 VISRAEGHIDYETSN
-568 GGLFFLGLFLGSMFL
+568 GGLLFLGLFLGSMFL

-612 MSNAEVK
+612 MSNEEVK
-619 ASIRSQVRTVFFLPL
+619 ATIRSQVRMVFFLPL
-634 VTAACHLAAAY
+634 ATAACHLAAAY

-655 ALYNG
+655 SLYNG

-674 GLIYLAVFAVTSRSY
+674 GLIYLAVFIITSKSY

>member
-1 MRKYPT
+1 M
-7 HSLFQRQ
+7 
-14 VVSVMNKLYLKL
+14 
-26 AWSNLKNSRQ
+26 
-36 FYLPYVI
+36 
-43 AGMLSAM
+43 
-50 MFYTMCAIQGNEGLS
+50 
-65 KMRGGASVQMVLFF
+65 
-79 GVIVVGVFVSIF
+79 
-91 LFYTNSFIM
+91 
-100 KRRKK
+100 
-105 ELGIYNILGMEKIHI
+105 
-120 AKIMAWE
+120 
-127 TVFSFLIAVGGGLI
+127 
-141 LGIVFQ
+141 
-147 KLLTMFLYRLTGL
+147 
-160 DAAIPFYISGW
+160 
-171 GCLHTAELFGAI
+171 
-183 YVCILLYNLMQIR
+183 
-196 LSNPVE
+196 
-202 LLHSGS
+202 
-208 TGEREPKT
+208 
-216 KILQAVLGVVCIAA
+216 
-230 GYYMAITVD
+230 
-239 NPVKAITLFFVAVML
+239 
-254 VIIGTYWLFNAGS
+254 
-267 IAFLK
+267 
-272 LLRKNKR
+272 
-279 YYYQTRHFTTVSGM
+279 
-293 IYRMKQNAVG
+293 
-303 LANICIL
+303 

-389 SGNKVIALDRSNMD
+389 SGDKVIALDRSNMD

-545 QIMRLDCN
+545 QIMRLEYN

-645 PMLKKLLALV
+645 PMLKKMLALV

>member
-1 MRKYPT
+1 
-7 HSLFQRQ
+7 
-14 VVSVMNKLYLKL
+14 MNRLYLRL

-50 MFYTMCAIQGNEGLS
+50 MFYTMCAIQGNDGLS
-65 KMRGGASVQMVLFF
+65 KMRGGSSVQIVLYF
-79 GVIVVGVFVSIF
+79 GVVVVGVFVSIF

-105 ELGIYNILGMEKIHI
+105 ELGVYNILGMEKIHV

-141 LGIVFQ
+141 TGIVFQ

-160 DAAIPFYISGW
+160 EAAIPFYISGW
-171 GCLHTAELFGAI
+171 GCLHTAEMFGAI

-202 LLHSGS
+202 LLHSGN

-216 KILQAVLGVVCIAA
+216 KIIQAVLGILCIVT
-230 GYYMAITVD
+230 GYYIAITTD
-239 NPVKAITLFFVAVML
+239 NPVKAVSLFFVEVML
-254 VIIGTYWLFNAGS
+254 VIVGTYFLFNAGS

-321 VCMYAGLEDELKT
+321 VCMYAGIEDELKT

-340 EVLFYDPDGQQ
+340 ELIFYDPDGQQ
-351 DSGTFDRMTDEIEN
+351 DAQTFNRMADEIER

-376 RQKGIYAGAAVML
+376 KQKGSYVGTAVAMT
-389 SGNKVIALDRSNMD
+389 GNKITALDRSAMD
-403 FSNMYMFEVMTKQ
+403 FSNMYVLEIMTKD

-424 SIPDISDGSV
+424 TIPDIPDGSV
-434 AIMADPVYELES
+434 AVMMDSVYEQDT
-446 IVIGDD
+446 IVMGNT
-452 EYPVEQTMKIPGK
+452 EYPVEQSMKFPIR
-465 DAMTELVGGT
+465 DAVSEFVGGS
-475 VIVIVKDETALE
+475 VILIVKDENALE
-487 KMRQQLSDMETAAY
+487 NMRKQLAAMETEAY
-501 GEDRKVDLTYMMNF
+501 GEERTVDLTYVMNF
-515 DMSGSVEEKIACA
+515 DMSGTGEEKIACA
-528 NAVREHLN
+528 NAVRERVS

-545 QIMRLDCN
+545 KTMRLDCN
-553 VVSRAEGRIDYESSN
+553 VISRAEGHIDYETSN
-568 GGLFFLGLFLGSMFL
+568 GGLLFLGLFLGSMFL

-612 MSNAEVK
+612 MSNEEVK
-619 ASIRSQVRTVFFLPL
+619 ATIRSQVRMVFFLPL
-634 VTAACHLAAAY
+634 ATAACHLAAAY

-655 ALYNG
+655 SLYNG

-674 GLIYLAVFAVTSRSY
+674 GLIYLAVFIITSKSY

>member
-1 MRKYPT
+1 
-7 HSLFQRQ
+7 
-14 VVSVMNKLYLKL
+14 MNRLYLRL

-50 MFYTMCAIQGNEGLS
+50 MFYTMCAIQGNDGLS
-65 KMRGGASVQMVLFF
+65 KMRGGSSVQIVLYF
-79 GVIVVGVFVSIF
+79 GVVVVGVFVSIF

-105 ELGIYNILGMEKIHI
+105 ELGVYNILGMEKIHV

-141 LGIVFQ
+141 TGIVFQ

-160 DAAIPFYISGW
+160 EAAIPFYISEW
-171 GCLHTAELFGAI
+171 GCLHTAEMFGAI

-196 LSNPVE
+196 FSNPVE
-202 LLHSGS
+202 LLHSGN

-216 KILQAVLGVVCIAA
+216 KIIQAVLGILCIVT
-230 GYYMAITVD
+230 GYYIAITTD
-239 NPVKAITLFFVAVML
+239 NPVKAVSLFFVAVML
-254 VIIGTYWLFNAGS
+254 VIVGTYFLFNAGS

-321 VCMYAGLEDELKT
+321 VCMYAGIEDELKT

-340 EVLFYDPDGQQ
+340 ELIFYDPDGQQ
-351 DSGTFDRMTDEIEN
+351 DAQTFNRMADEIER

-376 RQKGIYAGAAVML
+376 KQKGSYVGTAVAMT
-389 SGNKVIALDRSNMD
+389 GNKITALDRSAMD
-403 FSNMYMFEVMTKQ
+403 FSNMYVLEIMTKD

-424 SIPDISDGSV
+424 TIPDIPDGSV
-434 AIMADPVYELES
+434 AVMMDSVYEQDT
-446 IVIGDD
+446 IVMGNT
-452 EYPVEQTMKIPGK
+452 EYPVEQSMKFPIRNAVSEFVDGS
-465 DAMTELVGGT
+465 
-475 VIVIVKDETALE
+475 VILIVKDENALE
-487 KMRQQLSDMETAAY
+487 NVRKQLAAMETEAY
-501 GEDRKVDLTYMMNF
+501 GEERTVDLTYVMNF
-515 DMSGSVEEKIACA
+515 DLSGTGEEKIACA
-528 NAVREHLN
+528 NAVRERVS

-545 QIMRLDCN
+545 KTMRLDCN
-553 VVSRAEGRIDYESSN
+553 VISRAEGHIDYETSN
-568 GGLFFLGLFLGSMFL
+568 GGLLFLGLFLGSMFL

-612 MSNAEVK
+612 MSNEEVK
-619 ASIRSQVRTVFFLPL
+619 ATIRSQVRMVFFLPL
-634 VTAACHLAAAY
+634 ATAACHLAAAY

-655 ALYNG
+655 SLYNG

-674 GLIYLAVFAVTSRSY
+674 GLIYLAVFIITSKSY

>member
-1 MRKYPT
+1 
-7 HSLFQRQ
+7 
-14 VVSVMNKLYLKL
+14 MNRLYLRL

-50 MFYTMCAIQGNEGLS
+50 MFYTMCAIQGNDGLS
-65 KMRGGASVQMVLFF
+65 KMRGGSSVQIVLYF
-79 GVIVVGVFVSIF
+79 GVVVVGVFVSIF

-105 ELGIYNILGMEKIHI
+105 ELGVYNILGMEKIHV

-141 LGIVFQ
+141 TGIVFQ

-160 DAAIPFYISGW
+160 EAAIPFYISGW
-171 GCLHTAELFGAI
+171 GCLHTAEMFGAI

-196 LSNPVE
+196 FSNPVE
-202 LLHSGS
+202 LLHSGN

-216 KILQAVLGVVCIAA
+216 KIIQAVLGILCIVT
-230 GYYMAITVD
+230 GYYIAITTD
-239 NPVKAITLFFVAVML
+239 NPVKAVSLFFVAVML
-254 VIIGTYWLFNAGS
+254 VIVGTYFLFNAGS

-321 VCMYAGLEDELKT
+321 VCMYAGIEDELKT

-340 EVLFYDPDGQQ
+340 ELIFYDPDGQQ
-351 DSGTFDRMTDEIEN
+351 DAQTFNRMADEIER

-376 RQKGIYAGAAVML
+376 KQKGSYVGTAVAMT
-389 SGNKVIALDRSNMD
+389 GNKITALDRSAMD
-403 FSNMYMFEVMTKQ
+403 FSNMYVLEIMTKD

-424 SIPDISDGSV
+424 TIPDIPDGSV
-434 AIMADPVYELES
+434 AVMMDSVYEQDT
-446 IVIGDD
+446 IVMGNT
-452 EYPVEQTMKIPGK
+452 EYPVEQSMKFPIRNAVSEFVDGS
-465 DAMTELVGGT
+465 
-475 VIVIVKDETALE
+475 VILIVKDENALE
-487 KMRQQLSDMETAAY
+487 NMRKQLAAMETEAY
-501 GEDRKVDLTYMMNF
+501 GKERTVDLTYVMNF
-515 DMSGSVEEKIACA
+515 DMSGTGEEKIACA
-528 NAVREHLN
+528 NAVRERVS

-545 QIMRLDCN
+545 KTMRLDCN
-553 VVSRAEGRIDYESSN
+553 VISRAEGHIDYETSN
-568 GGLFFLGLFLGSMFL
+568 GGLLFLGLFLGSMFL

-612 MSNAEVK
+612 MSNEEVK
-619 ASIRSQVRTVFFLPL
+619 ATIRSQVRMVFFLPL
-634 VTAACHLAAAY
+634 ATAACHLAAAY

-655 ALYNG
+655 SLYNG

-674 GLIYLAVFAVTSRSY
+674 GLIYLAVFIITSKSY

>member
-1 MRKYPT
+1 
-7 HSLFQRQ
+7 
-14 VVSVMNKLYLKL
+14 MNRLYLRL

-50 MFYTMCAIQGNEGLS
+50 MFYTMCAIQGNDGLS
-65 KMRGGASVQMVLFF
+65 KMRGGSSVQIVLYF
-79 GVIVVGVFVSIF
+79 GVVVVVVFVSIF

-105 ELGIYNILGMEKIHI
+105 ELGVYNILGMEKIHV

-141 LGIVFQ
+141 TGIVFQ

-160 DAAIPFYISGW
+160 EAAIPFYISGW
-171 GCLHTAELFGAI
+171 GCLHTAEMFGAI

-196 LSNPVE
+196 FSNPVE
-202 LLHSGS
+202 LLHSGN

-216 KILQAVLGVVCIAA
+216 KIIQAVLGILCIVT
-230 GYYMAITVD
+230 GYYIAITTD
-239 NPVKAITLFFVAVML
+239 NPVKAVSLFFVAVML
-254 VIIGTYWLFNAGS
+254 VIVGTYFLFNAGS

-321 VCMYAGLEDELKT
+321 VCMYAGIEDELKT

-340 EVLFYDPDGQQ
+340 ELIFYDPDGQQ
-351 DSGTFDRMTDEIEN
+351 DAQTFNRMADEIER

-376 RQKGIYAGAAVML
+376 KQKGSYVGTAVAMT
-389 SGNKVIALDRSNMD
+389 GNKITALDRSAMD
-403 FSNMYMFEVMTKQ
+403 FSNMYVLEIMTKD

-424 SIPDISDGSV
+424 TIPDIPDGSV
-434 AIMADPVYELES
+434 AVMMDSVYEQDT
-446 IVIGDD
+446 IVMGNT
-452 EYPVEQTMKIPGK
+452 EYPVEQSMKFPIRNAVSEFVDGS
-465 DAMTELVGGT
+465 
-475 VIVIVKDETALE
+475 VILIVKDENALE
-487 KMRQQLSDMETAAY
+487 NMRKQLAAMETEAY
-501 GEDRKVDLTYMMNF
+501 GEERTVDLTYVMNF
-515 DMSGSVEEKIACA
+515 DMSGTGEEKIACA
-528 NAVREHLN
+528 NAVRERVS

-545 QIMRLDCN
+545 KTMRLDCN
-553 VVSRAEGRIDYESSN
+553 VISRAEGHIDYETSN
-568 GGLFFLGLFLGSMFL
+568 GGLLFLGLFLGSMFL

-612 MSNAEVK
+612 MSNEEVK
-619 ASIRSQVRTVFFLPL
+619 ATIRSQVRMVFFLPL
-634 VTAACHLAAAY
+634 ATAACHLAAAY

-655 ALYNG
+655 SLYNG

-674 GLIYLAVFAVTSRSY
+674 GLIYLAVFIITSKSY